1 MDKRLLVKRTLGCVC
16 AATMMGATLVTHHDS
31 LNTVIA
37 EEKTVQVQKELPFID
52 SLHYLSENSKKEFKE
67 ELSKVGEA
75 SQKVKE
81 ILAKAQQADKQA
93 QALAEMKIPEKIP
106 MKPLHGPLYG
116 GYFRTWHDK
125 TSDPSEK
132 DKVNS
137 MGELPKEV
145 DLAFVFHDWTKDY
158 SLFWKE
164 LATKHVPKLNKQGTR
179 VIRTIPWRFLAGG
192 DNSGI
197 AEDASKYPNT
207 PEGNKALAKAIVDEY
222 VYKYNLDGLD
232 VDIERD
238 SIPKVNGEV
247 SDENLKRS
255 IHVFEEIGKLI
266 GPKGADKSRLF
277 IMDSTYMAD
286 KNPLIER
293 GAPYI
298 DLLLVQVYG
307 ARGEQGEFQNDTKL
321 VTETPEER
329 WQGYS
334 KYIRP
339 EQYMVGFSF
348 YEEKAGSGNLWYDIN
363 TRKDEDTAN
372 GINTDITGTRA
383 ERYARWQPKTGG
395 VKGGIFSYAVDRDG
409 VAHQPE
415 KVAQQDKRS
424 QMQVDEITDN
434 IFHSD
439 YSVSKALKQVMLKDK
454 SYDLID
460 EKDFPDKALR
470 EAVIAQV
477 GTRKGDLERFNGTLR
492 LDNPAI
498 QSLEGLNKFKK
509 LSQLDLIGLSRIT
522 KLDRSVL
529 PANMKSGKDT
539 LETVLETYK
548 KNSKEEPA
556 TIPPVSLT
564 ISGLT
569 GLKELDLSGFDRET
583 LAGLDAATLTSLE
596 KVDISG
602 NKLDLAPGTE
612 NRQIFDVMRSTVS
625 NHVRS
630 NEQTVRFDKQ
640 KPTGHYPTTY
650 GTTSLRLPKA
660 EGNIDLQ
667 SRLLFGTVTNQ
678 GTLINS
684 EADYKAYQNQ
694 KIAGRNFVDPDY
706 HYNNFKVSYDNY
718 TLTVTD
724 STLGTT
730 TDKRLATDKEETYN
744 VDFFSPADKTKAV
757 HTAKVIVG
765 DEKTMMVN
773 LAEGATVIGGSA
785 DSVNARKVFD
795 GKIQSNLLTFDNQA
809 SIIFEIKDPSL
820 AKYWRLF
827 NDSSKDKDDYIKEA
841 KLEVFTGQLNAEA
854 DVKTSLEKSGDWV
867 TVSTYSGEEKVYS
880 HSLDN
885 ISAKY
890 WRVTVDTKGG
900 QYSSPSLPELQ
911 ILGYPLPNADA
922 IMKTVTA
929 AKELSQQKDKFPQQ
943 VLGEL
948 ITKEAA
954 VEASLTSKMFDIAV
968 INTNV
973 EALKNVVDECLAYDK
988 NKETAFKATEDYRAA
1003 VNRIKA
1009 ERVTAEEMAQFKDL
1023 TEKAAWLNSKIEA
1036 KLADRGYDTDLMG
1049 LVDKLTPIT
1058 EALKLFA
1065 K

>member
-1 MDKRLLVKRTLGCVC
+1 MDKHLLVKRTLGCVC
-16 AATMMGATLVTHHDS
+16 AATLMGAALATHHDS
-31 LNTVIA
+31 LNTVKA
-37 EEKTVQVQKELPFID
+37 EEKTVQVQKELSSID

-67 ELSKVGEA
+67 ELSKEKVPE
-75 SQKVKE
+75 KVKE

-93 QALAEMKIPEKIP
+93 QELTKMKIPEKIP

-125 TSDPSEK
+125 TSDPTEK

-145 DLAFVFHDWTKDY
+145 DLAFIFHDWTKDY

-232 VDIERD
+232 VDVEHD
-238 SIPKVNGEV
+238 SIPKVNGEA

-255 IHVFEEIGKLI
+255 IDVFEEIGKLI

-339 EQYMVGFSF
+339 EQYMIGFSF
-348 YEEKAGSGNLWYDIN
+348 YEERAGSGNLWYDIN
-363 TRKDEDTAN
+363 SRKDEDTAN

-395 VKGGIFSYAVDRDG
+395 IKGGIFSYAIDRDG
-409 VAHQPE
+409 VAHQPKQIAE
-415 KVAQQDKRS
+415 KDK
-424 QMQVDEITDN
+424 QNVKNNQPQIPEITDN

-439 YSVSKALKQVMLKDK
+439 YSVSKALKTVMLKDK

-470 EAVIAQV
+470 EAVMAQV

-509 LSQLDLIGLSRIT
+509 LAQLDLIGLSRIT

-529 PANMKSGKDT
+529 PANMKPGKDT

-548 KNSKEEPA
+548 KDNKEEPA
-556 TIPPVSLT
+556 TIPPVSLKV
-564 ISGLT
+564 SGLT

-612 NRQIFDVMRSTVS
+612 NRQIFDTMLSTVS
-625 NHVRS
+625 NHVGS
-630 NEQTVRFDKQ
+630 NEQTVKFDKQ
-640 KPTGHYPTTY
+640 KPTGHYPDTY
-650 GTTSLRLPKA
+650 GKTSLRLPVA

-667 SRLLFGTVTNQ
+667 SQLLFGTVTNQ

-684 EADYKAYQNQ
+684 EADYKAYQNH
-694 KIAGRNFVDPDY
+694 KIARRSFVDSNY
-706 HYNNFKVSYDNY
+706 HYNNFKVSYENY
-718 TLTVTD
+718 TVKVTD

-730 TDKRLATDKEETYN
+730 TDKTLATDKEETYK

-773 LAEGATVIGGSA
+773 LAAGATVIKSEN
-785 DSVNARKVFD
+785 DENAKKVFN
-795 GKIQSNLLTFDNQA
+795 GIMEYNPLSFNNKS
-809 SIIFEIKDPSL
+809 SIIFEMKDPSL

-827 NDSSKDKDDYIKEA
+827 NDNSKGKDDYIKEA

-854 DVKTSLEKSGDWV
+854 DVKTSLEKSDDWQ
-867 TVSTYSGEEKVYS
+867 TVSTYSGQEQVFS
-880 HSLDN
+880 HALDN

-890 WRVTVDTKGG
+890 WRITVDNKKN
-900 QYSSPSLPELQ
+900 QYGYVSLPELQ
-911 ILGYPLPNADA
+911 ILGYPLPNADT
-922 IMKTVTA
+922 IMKTVTT
-929 AKELSQQKDKFPQQ
+929 AKGLSQQKDKFSQKM
-943 VLGEL
+943 LDEL
-948 ITKEAA
+948 K
-954 VEASLTSKMFDIAV
+954 
-968 INTNV
+968 
-973 EALKNVVDECLAYDK
+973 
-988 NKETAFKATEDYRAA
+988 
-1003 VNRIKA
+1003 IK
-1009 ERVTAEEMAQFKDL
+1009 EMAL
-1023 TEKAAWLNSKIEA
+1023 ETSLNSKIFDVTA
-1036 KLADRGYDTDLMG
+1036 INANAG
-1049 LVDKLTPIT
+1049 V
-1058 EALKLFA
+1058 LKDCIEKRQLL
-1065 K
+1065 KK

>member
-1 MDKRLLVKRTLGCVC
+1 MDKHLLVKRTLGCVC
-16 AATMMGATLVTHHDS
+16 AATLMGAALATHHDS
-31 LNTVIA
+31 LNTVKA
-37 EEKTVQVQKELPFID
+37 EEKTVQVQKELSSID

-67 ELSKVGEA
+67 ELSKEKVPE
-75 SQKVKE
+75 KVKE

-93 QALAEMKIPEKIP
+93 QELAKMKIPEKIP

-125 TSDPSEK
+125 TSDPTEK

-145 DLAFVFHDWTKDY
+145 DLAFIFHDWTKDY

-197 AEDASKYPNT
+197 AEDTSKYPNT

-232 VDIERD
+232 VDVEHD
-238 SIPKVNGEV
+238 SIPKVDKKEDTAGVE
-247 SDENLKRS
+247 RS
-255 IHVFEEIGKLI
+255 IQVFEEIGKLI

-307 ARGEQGEFQNDTKL
+307 ARGEKGVFQNDTKL
-321 VTETPEER
+321 VTDTPEER

-339 EQYMVGFSF
+339 EQYMIGFSF
-348 YEEKAGSGNLWYDIN
+348 YEERAGSGNLWYDIN
-363 TRKDEDTAN
+363 SRKDDDKAN

-395 VKGGIFSYAVDRDG
+395 VKGGIFSYAIDRDG

-424 QMQVDEITDN
+424 QTQVDEITDN

-439 YSVSKALKQVMLKDK
+439 YSVSKALKTVMLKDK

-470 EAVIAQV
+470 EAVMAQV

-492 LDNPAI
+492 LDNPVI

-509 LSQLDLIGLSRIT
+509 LAQLDLIGLSRIT
-522 KLDRSVL
+522 KLDQSVL
-529 PANMKSGKDT
+529 PANMKPGKDT

-548 KNSKEEPA
+548 QDNKEEPA
-556 TIPPVSLT
+556 TIPPVSLKV
-564 ISGLT
+564 SGLT

-612 NRQIFDVMRSTVS
+612 NRQIFDTMLSTVS
-625 NHVRS
+625 NHVGS
-630 NEQTVRFDKQ
+630 NEQTVKFDKQ
-640 KPTGHYPTTY
+640 KPTGHYPDTY
-650 GTTSLRLPKA
+650 GKTSLRLPVA

-667 SRLLFGTVTNQ
+667 SQLLFGTVTNQ

-684 EADYKAYQNQ
+684 EADYKAYQNH
-694 KIAGRNFVDPDY
+694 KIAGRSFVDSNY
-706 HYNNFKVSYDNY
+706 HYNNFKVSYENY
-718 TLTVTD
+718 TVKVTD

-730 TDKRLATDKEETYN
+730 TDKTLATDKEETYK

-757 HTAKVIVG
+757 HTAKVIIG

-785 DSVNARKVFD
+785 DSQAALKAFD
-795 GKIQSNLLTFDNQA
+795 GVIEYNPISTQNRA
-809 SIIFEIKDPSL
+809 SIIFEMKDPSL

-827 NDSSKDKDDYIKEA
+827 NDSSKGEDDYIKEA

-854 DVKTSLEKSGDWV
+854 DVKTSLEKSDDWQ
-867 TVSTYSGEEKVYS
+867 TVSTYSGQEQVFS
-880 HSLDN
+880 HALDN

-890 WRVTVDTKGG
+890 WRITVDNKKN
-900 QYSSPSLPELQ
+900 QYGYVSLPELQ
-911 ILGYPLPNADA
+911 ILGYSLPNADT
-922 IMKTVTA
+922 IMKTVTT
-929 AKELSQQKDKFPQQ
+929 AKELSQQKDKFSQKM
-943 VLGEL
+943 LDEL
-948 ITKEAA
+948 K
-954 VEASLTSKMFDIAV
+954 
-968 INTNV
+968 
-973 EALKNVVDECLAYDK
+973 
-988 NKETAFKATEDYRAA
+988 
-1003 VNRIKA
+1003 IK
-1009 ERVTAEEMAQFKDL
+1009 EMAL
-1023 TEKAAWLNSKIEA
+1023 ETSLNSKIFDVTA
-1036 KLADRGYDTDLMG
+1036 INANAG
-1049 LVDKLTPIT
+1049 V
-1058 EALKLFA
+1058 LKDCIEKRQLL
-1065 K
+1065 KK

>member
-1 MDKRLLVKRTLGCVC
+1 MDKHLLVKRTLGCVC
-16 AATMMGATLVTHHDS
+16 AATLMGAALATHHDS
-31 LNTVIA
+31 LNTVKA
-37 EEKTVQVQKELPFID
+37 EEKTVQVQKELSSID

-67 ELSKVGEA
+67 ELSKEKVPE
-75 SQKVKE
+75 KVKE

-93 QALAEMKIPEKIP
+93 QELTKMKIPEKIP

-125 TSDPSEK
+125 TSDPTEK

-145 DLAFVFHDWTKDY
+145 DLAFIFHDWTKDY

-197 AEDASKYPNT
+197 AEDTSKYPNT

-232 VDIERD
+232 VDVEHD
-238 SIPKVNGEV
+238 SIPKVNGKA

-255 IHVFEEIGKLI
+255 IDVFEEIGKLI
-266 GPKGADKSRLF
+266 GPKGVDKSRLF

-307 ARGEQGEFQNDTKL
+307 TRGEQGEFQNDTKL

-339 EQYMVGFSF
+339 EQYMIGFSF
-348 YEEKAGSGNLWYDIN
+348 YEERAGSGNLWYDIN
-363 TRKDEDTAN
+363 SRKDDDKAN

-395 VKGGIFSYAVDRDG
+395 VKGGIFSYAIDRDG
-409 VAHQPE
+409 VAHQPKQIAE
-415 KVAQQDKRS
+415 KDK
-424 QMQVDEITDN
+424 QNVKNNQPQIPEITDN

-439 YSVSKALKQVMLKDK
+439 YSVSKALKTVMLKDK

-470 EAVIAQV
+470 EAVMAQV

-509 LSQLDLIGLSRIT
+509 LAQLDLIGLSRIT
-522 KLDRSVL
+522 KLDQSVL
-529 PANMKSGKDT
+529 PANMKPGKDT

-548 KNSKEEPA
+548 KDNKEEPA
-556 TIPPVSLT
+556 TIPPVSLKV
-564 ISGLT
+564 SGLT

-612 NRQIFDVMRSTVS
+612 NRQIFDTMLSTIS
-625 NHVRS
+625 NHVGS
-630 NEQTVRFDKQ
+630 NEQTVKFDKQ
-640 KPTGHYPTTY
+640 KPTGHYPDTY
-650 GTTSLRLPKA
+650 GKTSLRLPVA

-667 SRLLFGTVTNQ
+667 SQLLFGTVTNQ

-684 EADYKAYQNQ
+684 EADYKAYQNH
-694 KIAGRNFVDPDY
+694 KIAGRSFVDSNY
-706 HYNNFKVSYDNY
+706 HYNNFKVSYENY
-718 TLTVTD
+718 TVKVTD

-730 TDKRLATDKEETYN
+730 TDKTLATDKEETYK

-785 DSVNARKVFD
+785 DSQAALKAFD
-795 GKIQSNLLTFDNQA
+795 GVIEYNPISTQNRA
-809 SIIFEIKDPSL
+809 SIIFEMKDPSL

-827 NDSSKDKDDYIKEA
+827 NDSSKGEDDYIKEA

-854 DVKTSLEKSGDWV
+854 DVKTSLEKSDDWQ
-867 TVSTYSGEEKVYS
+867 TVSTYSGQEQVFS
-880 HSLDN
+880 HALDN

-900 QYSSPSLPELQ
+900 NYSWPSLPELQ
-911 ILGYPLPNADA
+911 ILGYPLPNADT
-922 IMKTVTA
+922 IMKTVTT
-929 AKELSQQKDKFPQQ
+929 AKELSQQKDKFSQKI
-943 VLGEL
+943 LDEL
-948 ITKEAA
+948 K
-954 VEASLTSKMFDIAV
+954 
-968 INTNV
+968 
-973 EALKNVVDECLAYDK
+973 
-988 NKETAFKATEDYRAA
+988 
-1003 VNRIKA
+1003 IK
-1009 ERVTAEEMAQFKDL
+1009 EMAL
-1023 TEKAAWLNSKIEA
+1023 ETSLNSKIFDVTA
-1036 KLADRGYDTDLMG
+1036 IDANAG
-1049 LVDKLTPIT
+1049 V
-1058 EALKLFA
+1058 LKDCIEKRQLL
-1065 K
+1065 KK

>member
-1 MDKRLLVKRTLGCVC
+1 MDKHLLVKRTLGCVC
-16 AATMMGATLVTHHDS
+16 AATLMGAALATHHDS
-31 LNTVIA
+31 LNTVKA
-37 EEKTVQVQKELPFID
+37 EEKTVQVQKELSSID

-67 ELSKVGEA
+67 ELSKEKVPE
-75 SQKVKE
+75 KVKE

-93 QALAEMKIPEKIP
+93 QELTKMKIPEKIP

-125 TSDPSEK
+125 TSDPTEK

-145 DLAFVFHDWTKDY
+145 DLAFIFHDWTKDY

-197 AEDASKYPNT
+197 AEDTSKYPNT

-232 VDIERD
+232 VDVEHD
-238 SIPKVNGEV
+238 SIPKVNGKA

-255 IHVFEEIGKLI
+255 IDVFEEIGKLI

-298 DLLLVQVYG
+298 NLLLVQVYG
-307 ARGEQGEFQNDTKL
+307 SQGEKGGWEPVSNRPEKTM
-321 VTETPEER
+321 EER

-339 EQYMVGFSF
+339 EQYMIGFSF
-348 YEEKAGSGNLWYDIN
+348 YEERAGSGNLWYDIN
-363 TRKDEDTAN
+363 VEDESN
-372 GINTDITGTRA
+372 PNIGKEIKGTRA
-383 ERYARWQPKTGG
+383 ERYAKWQPKTGG

-409 VAHQPE
+409 VAHP
-415 KVAQQDKRS
+415 KKNGYKNPKL
-424 QMQVDEITDN
+424 DN
-434 IFHSD
+434 IVTSD
-439 YSVSKALKQVMLKDK
+439 YSVSKALKTVMLKDK

-470 EAVIAQV
+470 EAVMAQV

-509 LSQLDLIGLSRIT
+509 LAQLDLIGLSRIT
-522 KLDRSVL
+522 KLDQSVL
-529 PANMKSGKDT
+529 PANMKPGKNT

-548 KNSKEEPA
+548 KDNKEEPA
-556 TIPPVSLT
+556 TIPPVSLKV
-564 ISGLT
+564 SGLT

-612 NRQIFDVMRSTVS
+612 NRQIFDTMLSTVS
-625 NHVRS
+625 NHVGS
-630 NEQTVRFDKQ
+630 NEQTVKFDKQ
-640 KPTGHYPTTY
+640 KPTGHYPDTY
-650 GTTSLRLPKA
+650 GKTSLRLPVA

-667 SRLLFGTVTNQ
+667 SQLLFGTVTNQ

-684 EADYKAYQNQ
+684 EADYKAYQNH
-694 KIAGRNFVDPDY
+694 KIAGRSFVDSNY
-706 HYNNFKVSYDNY
+706 HYNNFKVSYENY
-718 TLTVTD
+718 TVKVTD

-730 TDKRLATDKEETYN
+730 TDKTLATDKEETYK

-757 HTAKVIVG
+757 HTAKVIIG

-785 DSVNARKVFD
+785 DSQAALKAFD
-795 GKIQSNLLTFDNQA
+795 GVIEYNPISTQNRA
-809 SIIFEIKDPSL
+809 SIIFEMKDPSL

-827 NDSSKDKDDYIKEA
+827 NDSSKGEDDYIKEA

-854 DVKTSLEKSGDWV
+854 DVKTSLEKSDDWQ
-867 TVSTYSGEEKVYS
+867 TVSTYSGQEQVFS
-880 HSLDN
+880 HALDN

-890 WRVTVDTKGG
+890 WRITVDNKKN
-900 QYSSPSLPELQ
+900 QYGYVSLPELQ
-911 ILGYPLPNADA
+911 ILGYPLPNADT
-922 IMKTVTA
+922 IMKTVTI
-929 AKELSQQKDKFPQQ
+929 AKGLSQQKDKFSQ
-943 VLGEL
+943 
-948 ITKEAA
+948 
-954 VEASLTSKMFDIAV
+954 KMFD
-968 INTNV
+968 
-973 EALKNVVDECLAYDK
+973 ELK
-988 NKETAFKATEDYRAA
+988 
-1003 VNRIKA
+1003 IK
-1009 ERVTAEEMAQFKDL
+1009 EMAL
-1023 TEKAAWLNSKIEA
+1023 ETSLNSKIFDVTA
-1036 KLADRGYDTDLMG
+1036 INANAG
-1049 LVDKLTPIT
+1049 V
-1058 EALKLFA
+1058 LKDCIEKRQLL
-1065 K
+1065 KK

>member
-1 MDKRLLVKRTLGCVC
+1 MDKHLLVRRTLGCVC
-16 AATMMGATLVTHHDS
+16 AATLMGAALATHHDS
-31 LNTVIA
+31 LNTVKA
-37 EEKTVQVQKELPFID
+37 EEKTVQVQKELPSID

-67 ELSKVGEA
+67 ELSKAGQE

-93 QALAEMKIPEKIP
+93 QELAKMKIPEKIP

-125 TSDPSEK
+125 TSDPTEK

-145 DLAFVFHDWTKDY
+145 DLAFIFHDWTKDY

-197 AEDASKYPNT
+197 AEDTSKYPNT

-232 VDIERD
+232 VDVEHD
-238 SIPKVNGEV
+238 SIPKVDKKEDTAGVE
-247 SDENLKRS
+247 RS
-255 IHVFEEIGKLI
+255 IQVFEEIGKLI
-266 GPKGADKSRLF
+266 GPKGVDKSRLF

-298 DLLLVQVYG
+298 NLLLVQVYG
-307 ARGEQGEFQNDTKL
+307 SQGEKGGWEPVSNRPEKTM
-321 VTETPEER
+321 EER

-339 EQYMVGFSF
+339 EQYMIGFSF
-348 YEEKAGSGNLWYDIN
+348 YEERAGSGNLWYDIN
-363 TRKDEDTAN
+363 VEDESN
-372 GINTDITGTRA
+372 PNIGKEIKGTRA
-383 ERYARWQPKTGG
+383 ERYAKWQPKTGG

-409 VAHQPE
+409 VAHP
-415 KVAQQDKRS
+415 KKNGYKNPKL
-424 QMQVDEITDN
+424 DN
-434 IFHSD
+434 IVTSD
-439 YSVSKALKQVMLKDK
+439 YSVSKALKTVMLKDK

-470 EAVIAQV
+470 EAVMAQV

-509 LSQLDLIGLSRIT
+509 LAQLDLIGLSCIT
-522 KLDRSVL
+522 KLDQSVL
-529 PANMKSGKDT
+529 PANMKPGKDT

-548 KNSKEEPA
+548 KDNKEEPA
-556 TIPPVSLT
+556 TIPPVSLKV
-564 ISGLT
+564 SGLT

-612 NRQIFDVMRSTVS
+612 NRQIFDTMLSTVS
-625 NHVRS
+625 NHVGS
-630 NEQTVRFDKQ
+630 NKQTVKFDKQ
-640 KPTGHYPTTY
+640 KPTGHYPDTY
-650 GTTSLRLPKA
+650 GKTSLRLPVANEKV
-660 EGNIDLQ
+660 DLQ
-667 SRLLFGTVTNQ
+667 SQLLFGTVTNQ

-684 EADYKAYQNQ
+684 EADYKAYQNH
-694 KIAGRNFVDPDY
+694 KIAGRSFVDSNY
-706 HYNNFKVSYDNY
+706 HYNNFKVSYESY
-718 TLTVTD
+718 TVKVTD

-730 TDKRLATDKEETYN
+730 TDKTLATDKEETYK

-773 LAEGATVIGGSA
+773 LAEGATVIKSEN
-785 DSVNARKVFD
+785 DENAKKVFN
-795 GKIQSNLLTFDNQA
+795 GIMEYNPISTQNRA

-827 NDSSKDKDDYIKEA
+827 NDSSKDKKDYIKEA

-854 DVKTSLEKSGDWV
+854 DVKTSLEKSDDWQ
-867 TVSTYSGEEKVYS
+867 TVSTYSGQEQVFS
-880 HSLDN
+880 HALDN

-890 WRVTVDTKGG
+890 WRITVDTKGG
-900 QYSSPSLPELQ
+900 NYSWPSLPELQ
-911 ILGYPLPNADA
+911 ILGYPLPNADT
-922 IMKTVTA
+922 IMKTVTT
-929 AKELSQQKDKFPQQ
+929 AKGLSQQKDKFSQKM
-943 VLGEL
+943 LDEL
-948 ITKEAA
+948 K
-954 VEASLTSKMFDIAV
+954 
-968 INTNV
+968 
-973 EALKNVVDECLAYDK
+973 
-988 NKETAFKATEDYRAA
+988 
-1003 VNRIKA
+1003 IK
-1009 ERVTAEEMAQFKDL
+1009 EMAL
-1023 TEKAAWLNSKIEA
+1023 ETSLNSKIFDVTA
-1036 KLADRGYDTDLMG
+1036 INANAG
-1049 LVDKLTPIT
+1049 V
-1058 EALKLFA
+1058 LKDCIEKRQLL
-1065 K
+1065 KK

>member
-1 MDKRLLVKRTLGCVC
+1 MDVE
-16 AATMMGATLVTHHDS
+16 H
-31 LNTVIA
+31 
-37 EEKTVQVQKELPFID
+37 
-52 SLHYLSENSKKEFKE
+52 
-67 ELSKVGEA
+67 
-75 SQKVKE
+75 
-81 ILAKAQQADKQA
+81 
-93 QALAEMKIPEKIP
+93 
-106 MKPLHGPLYG
+106 
-116 GYFRTWHDK
+116 
-125 TSDPSEK
+125 
-132 DKVNS
+132 
-137 MGELPKEV
+137 
-145 DLAFVFHDWTKDY
+145 
-158 SLFWKE
+158 
-164 LATKHVPKLNKQGTR
+164 
-179 VIRTIPWRFLAGG
+179 
-192 DNSGI
+192 
-197 AEDASKYPNT
+197 
-207 PEGNKALAKAIVDEY
+207 
-222 VYKYNLDGLD
+222 
-232 VDIERD
+232 D
-238 SIPKVNGEV
+238 SIPKVNGKA

-255 IHVFEEIGKLI
+255 IDVFEEIGKLI
-266 GPKGADKSRLF
+266 GPKGVDKSRLF

-339 EQYMVGFSF
+339 EQYMIGFSF
-348 YEEKAGSGNLWYDIN
+348 YEERAGSGNLWYDIN
-363 TRKDEDTAN
+363 SRKDDDKAN

-395 VKGGIFSYAVDRDG
+395 VKGGIFSYAIDRDG
-409 VAHQPE
+409 VAHQPKQIAE
-415 KVAQQDKRS
+415 KDK
-424 QMQVDEITDN
+424 QNVKNNQPQIPEITDN

-439 YSVSKALKQVMLKDK
+439 YSVSKALKTVMLKDK

-470 EAVIAQV
+470 EAVMAQV

-509 LSQLDLIGLSRIT
+509 LAQLDLIGLSRIT
-522 KLDRSVL
+522 KLDQSVL
-529 PANMKSGKDT
+529 PANMKPGKDT

-548 KNSKEEPA
+548 KDNKEEPA
-556 TIPPVSLT
+556 TIPPVSLKV
-564 ISGLT
+564 SGLT

-612 NRQIFDVMRSTVS
+612 NRQIFDTMLSTIS
-625 NHVRS
+625 NHVGS
-630 NEQTVRFDKQ
+630 NEQTVKFDKQ
-640 KPTGHYPTTY
+640 KPTGHYPDTY
-650 GTTSLRLPKA
+650 GKTSLRLPVA

-667 SRLLFGTVTNQ
+667 SQLLFGTVTNQ

-684 EADYKAYQNQ
+684 EADYKAYQNH
-694 KIAGRNFVDPDY
+694 KIAGRSFVDSNY
-706 HYNNFKVSYDNY
+706 HYNNFKVSYENY
-718 TLTVTD
+718 TVKVTD

-730 TDKRLATDKEETYN
+730 TDKTLATDKEETYK

-785 DSVNARKVFD
+785 DSQAALKAFD
-795 GKIQSNLLTFDNQA
+795 GVIEYNPISTQNRA
-809 SIIFEIKDPSL
+809 SIIFEMKDPSL

-827 NDSSKDKDDYIKEA
+827 NDSSKGEDDYIKEA

-854 DVKTSLEKSGDWV
+854 DVKTSLEKSDDWQ
-867 TVSTYSGEEKVYS
+867 TVSTYSGQEQVFS
-880 HSLDN
+880 HALDN

-900 QYSSPSLPELQ
+900 NYSWPSLPELQ
-911 ILGYPLPNADA
+911 ILGYPLPNADT
-922 IMKTVTA
+922 IMKTVTT
-929 AKELSQQKDKFPQQ
+929 AKELSQQKDKFSQKI
-943 VLGEL
+943 LDEL
-948 ITKEAA
+948 K
-954 VEASLTSKMFDIAV
+954 
-968 INTNV
+968 
-973 EALKNVVDECLAYDK
+973 
-988 NKETAFKATEDYRAA
+988 
-1003 VNRIKA
+1003 IK
-1009 ERVTAEEMAQFKDL
+1009 EMAL
-1023 TEKAAWLNSKIEA
+1023 ETSLNSKIFDVTA
-1036 KLADRGYDTDLMG
+1036 IDANAG
-1049 LVDKLTPIT
+1049 V
-1058 EALKLFA
+1058 LKDCIEKRQLL
-1065 K
+1065 KK

>member
-1 MDKRLLVKRTLGCVC
+1 MDKHLLVKRTLGCVC
-16 AATMMGATLVTHHDS
+16 AATLMGAALATHHDS
-31 LNTVIA
+31 LNTVKA
-37 EEKTVQVQKELPFID
+37 EEKTVQVQKELSSID

-67 ELSKVGEA
+67 ELSKAGQE

-93 QALAEMKIPEKIP
+93 QELAKMKIPEKIP

-125 TSDPSEK
+125 TSDPTEK

-145 DLAFVFHDWTKDY
+145 DLAFIFHDWTKDY

-232 VDIERD
+232 VDVEHD
-238 SIPKVNGEV
+238 SIPKVNGEA

-255 IHVFEEIGKLI
+255 IDVFEEIGKLI
-266 GPKGADKSRLF
+266 GPKGTDKSRLF

-286 KNPLIER
+286 KNPLIEQ

-298 DLLLVQVYG
+298 NLLLVQVYG
-307 ARGEQGEFQNDTKL
+307 SQGEKGGWEPVSNRPEKTM
-321 VTETPEER
+321 EER

-339 EQYMVGFSF
+339 EQYMIGFSF
-348 YEEKAGSGNLWYDIN
+348 YEERAGSGNLWYDIN
-363 TRKDEDTAN
+363 VEDESN
-372 GINTDITGTRA
+372 PNIGKEIKGTRA
-383 ERYARWQPKTGG
+383 ERYAKWQPKTGG

-409 VAHQPE
+409 VAHP
-415 KVAQQDKRS
+415 KKNGYKNPKL
-424 QMQVDEITDN
+424 DN
-434 IFHSD
+434 IVTSD
-439 YSVSKALKQVMLKDK
+439 YSVSKALKTVMLKDK

-470 EAVIAQV
+470 EAVMAQV

-509 LSQLDLIGLSRIT
+509 LAQLDLIGLSRIT
-522 KLDRSVL
+522 KLDQSVL
-529 PANMKSGKDT
+529 PANMKPGKDT

-548 KNSKEEPA
+548 KDNKEEPA
-556 TIPPVSLT
+556 TIPPVSLKV
-564 ISGLT
+564 SGLT

-602 NKLDLAPGTE
+602 NKLDLAPGTQ
-612 NRQIFDVMRSTVS
+612 NRQIFDTMLSTVS
-625 NHVRS
+625 NHVGS
-630 NEQTVRFDKQ
+630 NEQTVKFDKQ
-640 KPTGHYPTTY
+640 KPTGHYPDTY
-650 GTTSLRLPKA
+650 GKTSLRLPVANEKV
-660 EGNIDLQ
+660 DLQ
-667 SRLLFGTVTNQ
+667 SQLLFGTVTNQ

-684 EADYKAYQNQ
+684 EADYKAYQNH
-694 KIAGRNFVDPDY
+694 KIAGRSFVDSNY
-706 HYNNFKVSYDNY
+706 HYNNFKVSYENY
-718 TLTVTD
+718 TVKVTD

-730 TDKRLATDKEETYN
+730 TDKTLATDKEETYK

-773 LAEGATVIGGSA
+773 LAAGATVIKSEN
-785 DSVNARKVFD
+785 DENAKKVFN
-795 GKIQSNLLTFDNQA
+795 GIMEYNPLSFNNKS
-809 SIIFEIKDPSL
+809 SIIFEMKDPSL

-827 NDSSKDKDDYIKEA
+827 NDSSKGKDDYIKEA

-854 DVKTSLEKSGDWV
+854 DVKTSLEKSDDWQ
-867 TVSTYSGEEKVYS
+867 TVSTYSGQEQVFS
-880 HSLDN
+880 HVLDN

-890 WRVTVDTKGG
+890 WRITVDNKKN
-900 QYSSPSLPELQ
+900 QYGCVSLPELQ
-911 ILGYPLPNADA
+911 ILGYPLPNADT

-929 AKELSQQKDKFPQQ
+929 AKELSQQKDKFSQKM
-943 VLGEL
+943 LDEL
-948 ITKEAA
+948 K
-954 VEASLTSKMFDIAV
+954 
-968 INTNV
+968 
-973 EALKNVVDECLAYDK
+973 
-988 NKETAFKATEDYRAA
+988 
-1003 VNRIKA
+1003 IK
-1009 ERVTAEEMAQFKDL
+1009 EMAL
-1023 TEKAAWLNSKIEA
+1023 ETSLNSKIFDVTA
-1036 KLADRGYDTDLMG
+1036 INANAG
-1049 LVDKLTPIT
+1049 V
-1058 EALKLFA
+1058 LKDCIEKRQLL
-1065 K
+1065 KK

>member
-1 MDKRLLVKRTLGCVC
+1 MVYQLGSHDLVPKIRSVQMDKHLLVKRTLGCVC
-16 AATMMGATLVTHHDS
+16 AATLMGAALATHHDS
-31 LNTVIA
+31 LNTVKA
-37 EEKTVQVQKELPFID
+37 EEKTVQVQKELPSID

-67 ELSKVGEA
+67 ELSKAGQE

-93 QALAEMKIPEKIP
+93 QELAKMKIPEKIP

-125 TSDPSEK
+125 TSDPTEK

-145 DLAFVFHDWTKDY
+145 DLAFIFHDWTKDY

-197 AEDASKYPNT
+197 AEDTSKYPNT

-232 VDIERD
+232 VDVEHD
-238 SIPKVNGEV
+238 SIPKVNGKA

-255 IHVFEEIGKLI
+255 IQVFEEIGKLI
-266 GPKGADKSRLF
+266 GPKGVDKSRLF

-298 DLLLVQVYG
+298 NLLLVQIYG
-307 ARGEQGEFQNDTKL
+307 SQGEKGVFQNDTKL
-321 VTETPEER
+321 VTDTPEER

-339 EQYMVGFSF
+339 EQYMIGFSF
-348 YEEKAGSGNLWYDIN
+348 YEERAGSGNLWYDIN
-363 TRKDEDTAN
+363 VEDESN
-372 GINTDITGTRA
+372 PNVGKEIKGTRA
-383 ERYARWQPKTGG
+383 ERYAKWQPKTGG

-409 VAHQPE
+409 VAHP
-415 KVAQQDKRS
+415 KKNGYKNPKL
-424 QMQVDEITDN
+424 DN
-434 IFHSD
+434 IVTSD
-439 YSVSKALKQVMLKDK
+439 YSVSKALKTVMLKDK

-470 EAVIAQV
+470 EAVMAQV

-509 LSQLDLIGLSRIT
+509 LAQLDLIGLSRIT
-522 KLDRSVL
+522 KLDQSVL
-529 PANMKSGKDT
+529 PANMKPGKDT

-548 KNSKEEPA
+548 KDSKEEPA
-556 TIPPVSLT
+556 TITPVSLKV
-564 ISGLT
+564 SGLT

-612 NRQIFDVMRSTVS
+612 NRQIFDTMLSTVS
-625 NHVRS
+625 NHVGS
-630 NEQTVRFDKQ
+630 NEQTVKFDKQ
-640 KPTGHYPTTY
+640 KPTGHYPDTY
-650 GTTSLRLPKA
+650 GKTSLRLPVA

-667 SRLLFGTVTNQ
+667 SQLLFGTVTNQ

-684 EADYKAYQNQ
+684 EADYKAYQNH
-694 KIAGRNFVDPDY
+694 KIAGRSFVDSNY
-706 HYNNFKVSYDNY
+706 HYNNFKVSYENY
-718 TLTVTD
+718 TVKVTD

-730 TDKRLATDKEETYN
+730 TDKTLATDKEETYK

-785 DSVNARKVFD
+785 DPVNARKVFD
-795 GKIQSNLLTFDNQA
+795 SEIQSNLLTFDNQA
-809 SIIFEIKDPSL
+809 SIIFEMKNPSL

-827 NDSSKDKDDYIKEA
+827 NDSSKDKKDYIKEA

-854 DVKTSLEKSGDWV
+854 DVKTSLEKSDDWQ
-867 TVSTYSGEEKVYS
+867 TVSTYSGQEQVFS
-880 HSLDN
+880 HALDN

-890 WRVTVDTKGG
+890 WRITVDNKKN
-900 QYSSPSLPELQ
+900 QYGYVSLPELQ
-911 ILGYPLPNADA
+911 ILGYPLPNADT
-922 IMKTVTA
+922 IMKTVTT
-929 AKELSQQKDKFPQQ
+929 AKGLSQQKDKFSQKM
-943 VLGEL
+943 LDEL
-948 ITKEAA
+948 K
-954 VEASLTSKMFDIAV
+954 
-968 INTNV
+968 
-973 EALKNVVDECLAYDK
+973 
-988 NKETAFKATEDYRAA
+988 
-1003 VNRIKA
+1003 IK
-1009 ERVTAEEMAQFKDL
+1009 EMAL
-1023 TEKAAWLNSKIEA
+1023 ETSLNSKIFDVTA
-1036 KLADRGYDTDLMG
+1036 INANAG
-1049 LVDKLTPIT
+1049 V
-1058 EALKLFA
+1058 LKDCIEKRQLL
-1065 K
+1065 KK

>member
-1 MDKRLLVKRTLGCVC
+1 MDKHLLVKRTLGCVC
-16 AATMMGATLVTHHDS
+16 AATLMGAALATHHDS
-31 LNTVIA
+31 LNTVKA
-37 EEKTVQVQKELPFID
+37 EEKTVQVQKELSSID

-67 ELSKVGEA
+67 ELSKEKVPE
-75 SQKVKE
+75 KVKE

-93 QALAEMKIPEKIP
+93 QELAKMKIPEKIP

-125 TSDPSEK
+125 TSDPTEK

-145 DLAFVFHDWTKDY
+145 DLAFIFHDWTKDY

-164 LATKHVPKLNKQGTR
+164 LATKHVPKLNKQGTH

-197 AEDASKYPNT
+197 AEDTSKYPNT

-232 VDIERD
+232 VDVEHD
-238 SIPKVNGEV
+238 SIPKVDKKEDTAGVE
-247 SDENLKRS
+247 RS
-255 IHVFEEIGKLI
+255 IQVFEEIGKLI

-298 DLLLVQVYG
+298 NLLLVQVYG
-307 ARGEQGEFQNDTKL
+307 SQGEKGGWEPVSNRPEKTM
-321 VTETPEER
+321 EER

-339 EQYMVGFSF
+339 EQYMIGFSF
-348 YEEKAGSGNLWYDIN
+348 YEERAGSGNLWYDIN
-363 TRKDEDTAN
+363 SRKDEDKAN

-395 VKGGIFSYAVDRDG
+395 VKGGIFSYAIDRDG

-424 QMQVDEITDN
+424 QTQVDEITDN

-439 YSVSKALKQVMLKDK
+439 YSVSKALKTVMLKDK

-470 EAVIAQV
+470 EAVMAQV

-509 LSQLDLIGLSRIT
+509 LAQLELIGLSRIT
-522 KLDRSVL
+522 KLDQSVL
-529 PANMKSGKDT
+529 PANMKPGKDT

-548 KNSKEEPA
+548 KDNKEEPA
-556 TIPPVSLT
+556 TIPPVSLKV
-564 ISGLT
+564 SGLT

-612 NRQIFDVMRSTVS
+612 NRQIFDTMLSTVS
-625 NHVRS
+625 NHVGS
-630 NEQTVRFDKQ
+630 NKQTVKFDKQ
-640 KPTGHYPTTY
+640 KPTGHYPDTY
-650 GTTSLRLPKA
+650 GKTSLRLPVANEKV
-660 EGNIDLQ
+660 DLQ
-667 SRLLFGTVTNQ
+667 SQLLFGTVTNQ

-694 KIAGRNFVDPDY
+694 QIAGRSFVDSNY
-706 HYNNFKVSYDNY
+706 HYNNFKVSYENY
-718 TLTVTD
+718 TVKVTD

-730 TDKRLATDKEETYN
+730 TDKTLATDKEETYK

-757 HTAKVIVG
+757 HTAKVIIG

-785 DSVNARKVFD
+785 DSQAALKAFD
-795 GKIQSNLLTFDNQA
+795 GVIEYNPISTQNRA
-809 SIIFEIKDPSL
+809 SIIFEMKDPSL

-827 NDSSKDKDDYIKEA
+827 NDSSKGEDDYIKEA

-854 DVKTSLEKSGDWV
+854 DVKTSLEKSDDWQ
-867 TVSTYSGEEKVYS
+867 TVSTYSGQEQVFS
-880 HSLDN
+880 HALDN

-890 WRVTVDTKGG
+890 WRITVDNKKN
-900 QYSSPSLPELQ
+900 QYGYVSLPELQ
-911 ILGYPLPNADA
+911 ILGYPLPNADT
-922 IMKTVTA
+922 IMKTVTI
-929 AKELSQQKDKFPQQ
+929 AKGLSQQKDKFSQKM
-943 VLGEL
+943 LDEL
-948 ITKEAA
+948 K
-954 VEASLTSKMFDIAV
+954 
-968 INTNV
+968 
-973 EALKNVVDECLAYDK
+973 
-988 NKETAFKATEDYRAA
+988 
-1003 VNRIKA
+1003 IK
-1009 ERVTAEEMAQFKDL
+1009 EMAL
-1023 TEKAAWLNSKIEA
+1023 ETSLNSKIFDVTA
-1036 KLADRGYDTDLMG
+1036 INANAG
-1049 LVDKLTPIT
+1049 V
-1058 EALKLFA
+1058 LKDCIEKRQLLR

>member
-1 MDKRLLVKRTLGCVC
+1 MDKHLLVKRTLGCVC
-16 AATMMGATLVTHHDS
+16 AATLMGAALATHHDS
-31 LNTVIA
+31 LNTVKA
-37 EEKTVQVQKELPFID
+37 EEKTVQVQKELPSID

-67 ELSKVGEA
+67 ELSKEKVPE
-75 SQKVKE
+75 KVKE
-81 ILAKAQQADKQA
+81 ILEKAQQADKQA
-93 QALAEMKIPEKIP
+93 QELAKMKIPEKIP

-125 TSDPSEK
+125 TSDPTEK

-145 DLAFVFHDWTKDY
+145 DLAFIFHDWTKDY

-197 AEDASKYPNT
+197 AEDTSKYPNT

-232 VDIERD
+232 VDVEHD
-238 SIPKVNGEV
+238 SIPKVDKKEDTAGVE
-247 SDENLKRS
+247 RS
-255 IHVFEEIGKLI
+255 IQVFEEIGKLI

-298 DLLLVQVYG
+298 NLLLVQVYG
-307 ARGEQGEFQNDTKL
+307 SQGEKGVFQNDTKL
-321 VTETPEER
+321 VTDTPEER

-339 EQYMVGFSF
+339 EQYMIGFSF
-348 YEEKAGSGNLWYDIN
+348 YEERAGSGNLWYDIN
-363 TRKDEDTAN
+363 SRKDEDKAN

-395 VKGGIFSYAVDRDG
+395 VKGGIFSYAIDRDG

-415 KVAQQDKRS
+415 KVAQQDKRR
-424 QMQVDEITDN
+424 QTQVDEITDN

-439 YSVSKALKQVMLKDK
+439 YSVSKALKTVMLKDK

-470 EAVIAQV
+470 EAVMAQV

-509 LSQLDLIGLSRIT
+509 LAQLDLIGLSRIT
-522 KLDRSVL
+522 KLDQSVL
-529 PANMKSGKDT
+529 PANMKPGKDT
-539 LETVLETYK
+539 LETVLEIYK
-548 KNSKEEPA
+548 KDNKEEPA
-556 TIPPVSLT
+556 TIPPVSLKV
-564 ISGLT
+564 SGLT

-612 NRQIFDVMRSTVS
+612 NRQIFDTMLSTVS
-625 NHVRS
+625 NHVGS
-630 NEQTVRFDKQ
+630 NEQTVKFDKQ
-640 KPTGHYPTTY
+640 KPTGHYPDTY
-650 GTTSLRLPKA
+650 GKTSLRLPVA

-667 SRLLFGTVTNQ
+667 SQLLFGTVTNQ

-684 EADYKAYQNQ
+684 EADYKAYQNH
-694 KIAGRNFVDPDY
+694 KIAGRSFVDSNY
-706 HYNNFKVSYDNY
+706 HYNNFKVSYENY
-718 TLTVTD
+718 TVKVTD

-730 TDKRLATDKEETYN
+730 TDKTLATDKEETYK

-773 LAEGATVIGGSA
+773 LAAGATVIKSEN
-785 DSVNARKVFD
+785 DENAKKVFN
-795 GKIQSNLLTFDNQA
+795 GIMEYNPISTQNRA
-809 SIIFEIKDPSL
+809 SIIFEMKDPSL

-827 NDSSKDKDDYIKEA
+827 NDSSKDKKDYIKEA

-854 DVKTSLEKSGDWV
+854 DVKTSLEKSDDWQ
-867 TVSTYSGEEKVYS
+867 TVSTYSGQEQVFS
-880 HSLDN
+880 HALDN

-890 WRVTVDTKGG
+890 WRITVDTKGG
-900 QYSSPSLPELQ
+900 NYSWPSLPELQ
-911 ILGYPLPNADA
+911 ILGYPLPNADT
-922 IMKTVTA
+922 IMKTVTT
-929 AKELSQQKDKFPQQ
+929 AKGLSQQKDKFSQKM
-943 VLGEL
+943 LDEL
-948 ITKEAA
+948 K
-954 VEASLTSKMFDIAV
+954 
-968 INTNV
+968 
-973 EALKNVVDECLAYDK
+973 
-988 NKETAFKATEDYRAA
+988 
-1003 VNRIKA
+1003 IK
-1009 ERVTAEEMAQFKDL
+1009 EMAL
-1023 TEKAAWLNSKIEA
+1023 ETSLNSKIFDVTA
-1036 KLADRGYDTDLMG
+1036 INANAG
-1049 LVDKLTPIT
+1049 V
-1058 EALKLFA
+1058 LKDCIEKRQLL
-1065 K
+1065 KK

>member
-1 MDKRLLVKRTLGCVC
+1 MDKHLLVKRTLGCVC
-16 AATMMGATLVTHHDS
+16 AATLMGAALATHHDS
-31 LNTVIA
+31 LNTVKA
-37 EEKTVQVQKELPFID
+37 EEKAVQVQKELSSID

-67 ELSKVGEA
+67 ELSKEKVPE
-75 SQKVKE
+75 KVKE

-93 QALAEMKIPEKIP
+93 QELTKMKIPEKIP

-125 TSDPSEK
+125 TSDPTEK

-145 DLAFVFHDWTKDY
+145 DLAFIFHDWTKDY

-197 AEDASKYPNT
+197 AEDTSKYPNT

-232 VDIERD
+232 VDVEHD
-238 SIPKVNGEV
+238 SIPKVNGKA

-255 IHVFEEIGKLI
+255 IDVFEEIGKLI
-266 GPKGADKSRLF
+266 GPKGVDKSRLF

-339 EQYMVGFSF
+339 EQYMIGFSF
-348 YEEKAGSGNLWYDIN
+348 YEERAGSGNLWYDIN
-363 TRKDEDTAN
+363 SRKDDDKAN

-395 VKGGIFSYAVDRDG
+395 VKGGIFSYAIDRDG
-409 VAHQPE
+409 VAHQPKQIAE
-415 KVAQQDKRS
+415 KDK
-424 QMQVDEITDN
+424 QNVKNNQPQIPEITDN

-439 YSVSKALKQVMLKDK
+439 YSVSKALKTVMLKDK

-470 EAVIAQV
+470 EAVMAQV

-509 LSQLDLIGLSRIT
+509 LAQLDLIGLSRIT
-522 KLDRSVL
+522 KLDQSVL
-529 PANMKSGKDT
+529 PANMKPGKDT

-548 KNSKEEPA
+548 KDNKEEPA
-556 TIPPVSLT
+556 TIPPVSLKV
-564 ISGLT
+564 SGLT

-612 NRQIFDVMRSTVS
+612 NRQIFDTMLSTIS
-625 NHVRS
+625 NHVGS
-630 NEQTVRFDKQ
+630 NEQTVKFDKQ
-640 KPTGHYPTTY
+640 KPTGHYPDTY
-650 GTTSLRLPKA
+650 GKTSLRLPVA

-667 SRLLFGTVTNQ
+667 SQLLFGTVTNQ

-684 EADYKAYQNQ
+684 EADYKAYQNH
-694 KIAGRNFVDPDY
+694 KIAGRSFVDSNY
-706 HYNNFKVSYDNY
+706 HYNNFKVSYENY
-718 TLTVTD
+718 TVKVTD

-730 TDKRLATDKEETYN
+730 TDKTLATDKEETYK

-785 DSVNARKVFD
+785 DSQAALKAFD
-795 GKIQSNLLTFDNQA
+795 GVIEYNPISTQNRA
-809 SIIFEIKDPSL
+809 SIIFEMKDPSL

-827 NDSSKDKDDYIKEA
+827 NDSSKGEDDYIKEA

-854 DVKTSLEKSGDWV
+854 DVKTSLEKSDDWQ
-867 TVSTYSGEEKVYS
+867 TVSTYSGQEQVFS
-880 HSLDN
+880 HALDN

-900 QYSSPSLPELQ
+900 NYSWPSLPELQ
-911 ILGYPLPNADA
+911 ILGYPLPNADT
-922 IMKTVTA
+922 IMKTVTT
-929 AKELSQQKDKFPQQ
+929 AKELSQQKDKFSQKI
-943 VLGEL
+943 LDEL
-948 ITKEAA
+948 K
-954 VEASLTSKMFDIAV
+954 
-968 INTNV
+968 
-973 EALKNVVDECLAYDK
+973 
-988 NKETAFKATEDYRAA
+988 
-1003 VNRIKA
+1003 IK
-1009 ERVTAEEMAQFKDL
+1009 EMAL
-1023 TEKAAWLNSKIEA
+1023 ETSLNSKIFDVTA
-1036 KLADRGYDTDLMG
+1036 IDANAG
-1049 LVDKLTPIT
+1049 V
-1058 EALKLFA
+1058 LKDCIEKRQLL
-1065 K
+1065 KK

>member
-1 MDKRLLVKRTLGCVC
+1 MVYQLGSHDLVPKIRSVQMDKHLLVKRTLGCVC
-16 AATMMGATLVTHHDS
+16 AATLMGAALATHHDS
-31 LNTVIA
+31 LNTVKA
-37 EEKTVQVQKELPFID
+37 EEKTVQVQKELPSID

-67 ELSKVGEA
+67 ELSKEKVPE
-75 SQKVKE
+75 KVKE
-81 ILAKAQQADKQA
+81 ILEKAQQADKQA
-93 QALAEMKIPEKIP
+93 QELAKMKIPEKIP

-125 TSDPSEK
+125 TSDPTEK

-145 DLAFVFHDWTKDY
+145 DLAFIFHDWTKDY

-197 AEDASKYPNT
+197 AEDTSKYPNT

-232 VDIERD
+232 VDVEHD
-238 SIPKVNGEV
+238 SIPKVNGKA

-255 IHVFEEIGKLI
+255 IQVFEEIGKLI
-266 GPKGADKSRLF
+266 GPKGVDKSRLF

-307 ARGEQGEFQNDTKL
+307 ARGEQGEFQNDTRL

-339 EQYMVGFSF
+339 EQYMIGFSF
-348 YEEKAGSGNLWYDIN
+348 YEERAGSGNLWYDIN
-363 TRKDEDTAN
+363 VEDESN
-372 GINTDITGTRA
+372 PNVGKEIKGTRA
-383 ERYARWQPKTGG
+383 ERYAKWQPKTGG

-409 VAHQPE
+409 VAHP
-415 KVAQQDKRS
+415 KKNGYKNPKL
-424 QMQVDEITDN
+424 DN
-434 IFHSD
+434 IVTSD
-439 YSVSKALKQVMLKDK
+439 YSVSKALKTVMLKDK

-470 EAVIAQV
+470 EAVMAQV

-509 LSQLDLIGLSRIT
+509 LAQLDLIGLSRIT
-522 KLDRSVL
+522 KLDQSVL
-529 PANMKSGKDT
+529 PANMKPGKDT

-548 KNSKEEPA
+548 KDNKEEPA
-556 TIPPVSLT
+556 TIPPVSLKV
-564 ISGLT
+564 SGLT

-583 LAGLDAATLTSLE
+583 LAGLDAATLTFLE

-612 NRQIFDVMRSTVS
+612 NRQIFDTMLSTVS
-625 NHVRS
+625 NHVGS
-630 NEQTVRFDKQ
+630 NEQTVKFDKQ
-640 KPTGHYPTTY
+640 KPTGHYPDTY
-650 GTTSLRLPKA
+650 GKTSLRLPVANEKV
-660 EGNIDLQ
+660 DLQ
-667 SRLLFGTVTNQ
+667 SQLLFGTVTNQ

-684 EADYKAYQNQ
+684 EADYKAYQNH
-694 KIAGRNFVDPDY
+694 KIAGRSFVDSNY
-706 HYNNFKVSYDNY
+706 HYNNFKVSYENY
-718 TLTVTD
+718 TVKVTD

-730 TDKRLATDKEETYN
+730 TDKTLATDKEETYK

-773 LAEGATVIGGSA
+773 LAAGATVIKSEN
-785 DSVNARKVFD
+785 DENAKKVFN
-795 GKIQSNLLTFDNQA
+795 GIMEYNPLSFNNKS
-809 SIIFEIKDPSL
+809 SIIFEMKDPSL

-827 NDSSKDKDDYIKEA
+827 NDSSKGKDDYIKEA

-854 DVKTSLEKSGDWV
+854 DVKTSLEKSDDWQ
-867 TVSTYSGEEKVYS
+867 TVSTYSGQEQVFS
-880 HSLDN
+880 HALDN

-890 WRVTVDTKGG
+890 WRITVDNKKN
-900 QYSSPSLPELQ
+900 QYGCVSLPELQ
-911 ILGYPLPNADA
+911 ILGYPLPNTDT

-929 AKELSQQKDKFPQQ
+929 AKELSQQKDKFSQKM
-943 VLGEL
+943 LDEL
-948 ITKEAA
+948 K
-954 VEASLTSKMFDIAV
+954 
-968 INTNV
+968 
-973 EALKNVVDECLAYDK
+973 
-988 NKETAFKATEDYRAA
+988 
-1003 VNRIKA
+1003 IK
-1009 ERVTAEEMAQFKDL
+1009 EMAL
-1023 TEKAAWLNSKIEA
+1023 ETSLNSKIFDVTA
-1036 KLADRGYDTDLMG
+1036 INANAG
-1049 LVDKLTPIT
+1049 V
-1058 EALKLFA
+1058 LKDCIEKRQLL
-1065 K
+1065 KK

>member
-1 MDKRLLVKRTLGCVC
+1 MDKHLLVKRTLGCVC
-16 AATMMGATLVTHHDS
+16 AATLMGATLATHHDS
-31 LNTVIA
+31 LNTVKA
-37 EEKTVQVQKELPFID
+37 EEKTVQVQKELSSID

-67 ELSKVGEA
+67 ELSKEKVPE
-75 SQKVKE
+75 KVKE

-93 QALAEMKIPEKIP
+93 QELTKMKIPEKIP

-125 TSDPSEK
+125 TSDPTEK

-145 DLAFVFHDWTKDY
+145 DLAFIFHDWTKDY

-232 VDIERD
+232 VDVEHD
-238 SIPKVNGEV
+238 SIPKVNGEA

-255 IHVFEEIGKLI
+255 IDVFEEIGKLI

-298 DLLLVQVYG
+298 NLLLVQVYG
-307 ARGEQGEFQNDTKL
+307 SQGEKGGWEPVSNRPEKTM
-321 VTETPEER
+321 EER

-339 EQYMVGFSF
+339 EQYMIGFSF
-348 YEEKAGSGNLWYDIN
+348 YEERAGSGNLWYDIN
-363 TRKDEDTAN
+363 VEDESN
-372 GINTDITGTRA
+372 PNIGKEIKGTRA
-383 ERYARWQPKTGG
+383 ERYAKWQPKTGG

-409 VAHQPE
+409 VAHP
-415 KVAQQDKRS
+415 KKNGYKNPKL
-424 QMQVDEITDN
+424 DN
-434 IFHSD
+434 IVTSD
-439 YSVSKALKQVMLKDK
+439 YSVSKALKTVMLKDK

-470 EAVIAQV
+470 EAVMAQV

-509 LSQLDLIGLSRIT
+509 LAQLDLIGLSRIT
-522 KLDRSVL
+522 KLDQSVL
-529 PANMKSGKDT
+529 PANMKPGKDT

-548 KNSKEEPA
+548 KDNKEEPA
-556 TIPPVSLT
+556 TIPPVSLKV
-564 ISGLT
+564 SGLT

-612 NRQIFDVMRSTVS
+612 NRQIFDTMLSTVS
-625 NHVRS
+625 NHVGS
-630 NEQTVRFDKQ
+630 NKQTVKFDKQ
-640 KPTGHYPTTY
+640 KPTGHYPDTY
-650 GTTSLRLPKA
+650 GKTSLRLPVANEKV
-660 EGNIDLQ
+660 DLQ
-667 SRLLFGTVTNQ
+667 SQLLFGTVTNQ

-684 EADYKAYQNQ
+684 EADYKAYQNH
-694 KIAGRNFVDPDY
+694 KIAGRSFVDSNY
-706 HYNNFKVSYDNY
+706 HYNNFKVSYENY
-718 TLTVTD
+718 TVKVTD

-730 TDKRLATDKEETYN
+730 TDKTLATDKEETYK

-773 LAEGATVIGGSA
+773 LAAGATVIKSEN
-785 DSVNARKVFD
+785 DENAKKVFN
-795 GKIQSNLLTFDNQA
+795 GIMEYNPISTQNRA
-809 SIIFEIKDPSL
+809 SIIFEMKDPSL

-827 NDSSKDKDDYIKEA
+827 NNSSKGEDDYIKEA

-854 DVKTSLEKSGDWV
+854 DVKTSLEKSDDWQ
-867 TVSTYSGEEKVYS
+867 TVSTYSGQEQVFS
-880 HSLDN
+880 HALDN

-890 WRVTVDTKGG
+890 WRITVDNKKN
-900 QYSSPSLPELQ
+900 QYGYVSLPELQ
-911 ILGYPLPNADA
+911 ILGYPLPNADT
-922 IMKTVTA
+922 IMKTVTT
-929 AKELSQQKDKFPQQ
+929 AKGLSQQKDKFSQKM
-943 VLGEL
+943 LDEL
-948 ITKEAA
+948 K
-954 VEASLTSKMFDIAV
+954 
-968 INTNV
+968 
-973 EALKNVVDECLAYDK
+973 
-988 NKETAFKATEDYRAA
+988 
-1003 VNRIKA
+1003 IK
-1009 ERVTAEEMAQFKDL
+1009 EMAL
-1023 TEKAAWLNSKIEA
+1023 ETSLNSKIFDVTA
-1036 KLADRGYDTDLMG
+1036 INANAG
-1049 LVDKLTPIT
+1049 V
-1058 EALKLFA
+1058 LKDCIEKRQLL
-1065 K
+1065 KK

>member
-1 MDKRLLVKRTLGCVC
+1 MDKHLLVKRTLGCVC
-16 AATMMGATLVTHHDS
+16 AATLMGAALATHHDS
-31 LNTVIA
+31 LNTVKA
-37 EEKTVQVQKELPFID
+37 EEKTVQVQKELSSID

-67 ELSKVGEA
+67 ELSKEKVPE
-75 SQKVKE
+75 KVKE

-93 QALAEMKIPEKIP
+93 QELTKMKIPEKIP

-125 TSDPSEK
+125 TSDPTEK

-145 DLAFVFHDWTKDY
+145 DLAFIFHDWTKDY

-197 AEDASKYPNT
+197 AEDTSKYPNT

-232 VDIERD
+232 VDVEHD
-238 SIPKVNGEV
+238 SIPKVNGKA

-255 IHVFEEIGKLI
+255 IDVFEEIGKLI
-266 GPKGADKSRLF
+266 GPKGVDKSRLF

-339 EQYMVGFSF
+339 EQYMIGFSF
-348 YEEKAGSGNLWYDIN
+348 YEERAGSGNLWYDIN
-363 TRKDEDTAN
+363 SRKDDDKAN

-395 VKGGIFSYAVDRDG
+395 VKGGIFSYAIDRDG
-409 VAHQPE
+409 VAHQPKQIAE
-415 KVAQQDKRS
+415 KDK
-424 QMQVDEITDN
+424 QNVKNNQPQIPEITDN

-439 YSVSKALKQVMLKDK
+439 YSVSKALKTVMLKDK

-470 EAVIAQV
+470 EAVMAQV

-509 LSQLDLIGLSRIT
+509 LAQLDLIGLSRIT
-522 KLDRSVL
+522 KLDQSVL
-529 PANMKSGKDT
+529 PANMKPGKDT

-548 KNSKEEPA
+548 KDNKEEPA
-556 TIPPVSLT
+556 TIPPVSLKV
-564 ISGLT
+564 SGLT

-612 NRQIFDVMRSTVS
+612 NRQIFDTMLSTIS
-625 NHVRS
+625 NHVGS
-630 NEQTVRFDKQ
+630 NEQTVKFDKQ
-640 KPTGHYPTTY
+640 KPTGHYPDTY
-650 GTTSLRLPKA
+650 GKTSLRLPVA

-667 SRLLFGTVTNQ
+667 SQLLFGTVTNQ

-684 EADYKAYQNQ
+684 EADYKAYQNH
-694 KIAGRNFVDPDY
+694 KIAGRSFVDSNY
-706 HYNNFKVSYDNY
+706 HYNNFKVSYENY
-718 TLTVTD
+718 TVKVTD

-730 TDKRLATDKEETYN
+730 TDKTLATDKEETYK

-785 DSVNARKVFD
+785 DSQAALKAFD
-795 GKIQSNLLTFDNQA
+795 GVIEYNPISTQNRA
-809 SIIFEIKDPSL
+809 SIIFEMKDPSL

-827 NDSSKDKDDYIKEA
+827 NDSSKGEDDYIKEA

-854 DVKTSLEKSGDWV
+854 DVKTSLEKSDDWQ
-867 TVSTYSGEEKVYS
+867 TVSTYSGQEQVFS
-880 HSLDN
+880 HALDN

-900 QYSSPSLPELQ
+900 NYSWPSLPELQ
-911 ILGYPLPNADA
+911 ILGYPLPNADT
-922 IMKTVTA
+922 IMKTVTT
-929 AKELSQQKDKFPQQ
+929 AKELSQQKDKFSQKI
-943 VLGEL
+943 LDEL
-948 ITKEAA
+948 K
-954 VEASLTSKMFDIAV
+954 
-968 INTNV
+968 
-973 EALKNVVDECLAYDK
+973 
-988 NKETAFKATEDYRAA
+988 
-1003 VNRIKA
+1003 IK
-1009 ERVTAEEMAQFKDL
+1009 EMAL
-1023 TEKAAWLNSKIEA
+1023 ETSLNSKIFDVTAIDANAGVLKDCIE
-1036 KLADRGYDTDLMG
+1036 KRQLLKNKVTLLDSNIQI
-1049 LVDKLTPIT
+1049 KLTKCDYDKGLLELINQKT
-1058 EALKLFA
+1058 KNLR
-1065 K
+1065 

>member
-1 MDKRLLVKRTLGCVC
+1 MDKHLLVKRTLGCVC
-16 AATMMGATLVTHHDS
+16 AATLMGAALATHHDS
-31 LNTVIA
+31 LNTVKA
-37 EEKTVQVQKELPFID
+37 EEKTVQVQKELSSID

-67 ELSKVGEA
+67 ELSKEKVPE
-75 SQKVKE
+75 KVKE

-93 QALAEMKIPEKIP
+93 QELTKMKIPEKIP

-125 TSDPSEK
+125 TSDPTEK

-145 DLAFVFHDWTKDY
+145 DLAFIFHDWTKDY

-197 AEDASKYPNT
+197 AEDTSKYPNT

-232 VDIERD
+232 VDVEHD
-238 SIPKVNGEV
+238 SIPKVNGKA

-255 IHVFEEIGKLI
+255 IDVFEEIGKLI
-266 GPKGADKSRLF
+266 GPKGVDKSRLF

-339 EQYMVGFSF
+339 EQYMIGFSF
-348 YEEKAGSGNLWYDIN
+348 YEERAGSGNLWYDIN
-363 TRKDEDTAN
+363 SRKDDDKAN

-395 VKGGIFSYAVDRDG
+395 VKGGIFSYAIDRDG
-409 VAHQPE
+409 VAHQPKQIAE
-415 KVAQQDKRS
+415 KDK
-424 QMQVDEITDN
+424 QNVKNNQPQIPETTDN

-439 YSVSKALKQVMLKDK
+439 YSVSKALKTVMLKDK

-470 EAVIAQV
+470 EAVMAQV

-509 LSQLDLIGLSRIT
+509 LAQLDLIGLSRIT
-522 KLDRSVL
+522 KLDQSVL
-529 PANMKSGKDT
+529 PANMKPGKDT

-548 KNSKEEPA
+548 KDNKEEPA
-556 TIPPVSLT
+556 TIPPVSLKV
-564 ISGLT
+564 SGLT

-612 NRQIFDVMRSTVS
+612 NRQIFDTMLSTIS
-625 NHVRS
+625 NHVGS
-630 NEQTVRFDKQ
+630 NEQTVKFDKQ
-640 KPTGHYPTTY
+640 KPTGHYPDTY
-650 GTTSLRLPKA
+650 GKTSLRLPVA

-667 SRLLFGTVTNQ
+667 SQLLFGTVTNQ

-684 EADYKAYQNQ
+684 EADYKAYQNH
-694 KIAGRNFVDPDY
+694 KIAGRSFVDSNY
-706 HYNNFKVSYDNY
+706 HYNNFKVSYENY
-718 TLTVTD
+718 TVKVTD

-730 TDKRLATDKEETYN
+730 TDKTLATDKEETYK

-785 DSVNARKVFD
+785 DSQAALKAFD
-795 GKIQSNLLTFDNQA
+795 GVIEYNPISTQNRA
-809 SIIFEIKDPSL
+809 SIIFEMKDPSL

-827 NDSSKDKDDYIKEA
+827 NDSSKGEDDYIKEA

-854 DVKTSLEKSGDWV
+854 DVKTSLEKSDDWQ
-867 TVSTYSGEEKVYS
+867 TVSTYSGQEQVFS
-880 HSLDN
+880 HALDN

-900 QYSSPSLPELQ
+900 NYSWPSLPELQ
-911 ILGYPLPNADA
+911 ILGYPLPNADT
-922 IMKTVTA
+922 IMKTVTT
-929 AKELSQQKDKFPQQ
+929 AKELSQQKDKFSQKI
-943 VLGEL
+943 LDEL
-948 ITKEAA
+948 K
-954 VEASLTSKMFDIAV
+954 
-968 INTNV
+968 
-973 EALKNVVDECLAYDK
+973 
-988 NKETAFKATEDYRAA
+988 
-1003 VNRIKA
+1003 IK
-1009 ERVTAEEMAQFKDL
+1009 EMAL
-1023 TEKAAWLNSKIEA
+1023 ETSLNSKIFDVTA
-1036 KLADRGYDTDLMG
+1036 IDANAG
-1049 LVDKLTPIT
+1049 V
-1058 EALKLFA
+1058 LKDCIEKRQLL
-1065 K
+1065 KK

>member
-1 MDKRLLVKRTLGCVC
+1 MDKHLLVKRTLGCVC
-16 AATMMGATLVTHHDS
+16 AATLMGAALATHHDS
-31 LNTVIA
+31 LNTVKA
-37 EEKTVQVQKELPFID
+37 EEKTVQVQKELSSID

-67 ELSKVGEA
+67 ELSKAGQE

-93 QALAEMKIPEKIP
+93 QELAKMKIPEKIP

-125 TSDPSEK
+125 TSDPTEK

-145 DLAFVFHDWTKDY
+145 DLAFIFHDWTKDY

-197 AEDASKYPNT
+197 AEDTSKYPNT

-232 VDIERD
+232 VDVEHD
-238 SIPKVNGEV
+238 SIPKVNGEA

-255 IHVFEEIGKLI
+255 IDVFEEIGKLI

-321 VTETPEER
+321 VTDTPEER

-339 EQYMVGFSF
+339 EQYMIGFSF
-348 YEEKAGSGNLWYDIN
+348 YEERAGSGNLWYDIN
-363 TRKDEDTAN
+363 SRKDEDKAN

-409 VAHQPE
+409 VAHQPKQIAE
-415 KVAQQDKRS
+415 KDK
-424 QMQVDEITDN
+424 QNVKNNQPQIPEITDN

-439 YSVSKALKQVMLKDK
+439 YSVSKALKTVMLKDK

-470 EAVIAQV
+470 EAVMAQV
-477 GTRKGDLERFNGTLR
+477 GTRKGDLERFNGILR

-509 LSQLDLIGLSRIT
+509 LAQLDLIGLSRIT
-522 KLDRSVL
+522 KLDQSVL
-529 PANMKSGKDT
+529 PANMKPGKDT

-548 KNSKEEPA
+548 KDNKEEPA
-556 TIPPVSLT
+556 TIPPVSLKV
-564 ISGLT
+564 SGLT

-583 LAGLDAATLTSLE
+583 LAGLDVATLTSLE

-612 NRQIFDVMRSTVS
+612 NRQIFDTMLSTVS
-625 NHVRS
+625 NHVGS
-630 NEQTVRFDKQ
+630 NEQTVKFDKQ
-640 KPTGHYPTTY
+640 KPTGHYPDTY
-650 GTTSLRLPKA
+650 GKTSLRLPVANGKV
-660 EGNIDLQ
+660 DLQ
-667 SRLLFGTVTNQ
+667 SQLLFGTVTNQ

-694 KIAGRNFVDPDY
+694 QIAGRSFVDSNY
-706 HYNNFKVSYDNY
+706 HYNNFKVSYENY
-718 TLTVTD
+718 TVKVTD

-730 TDKRLATDKEETYN
+730 TDKTLATDKEKTYK

-785 DSVNARKVFD
+785 DPVNARKVFD
-795 GKIQSNLLTFDNQA
+795 GQLGSETDNISLGWDSKQ
-809 SIIFEIKDPSL
+809 SIIFKLKEDGLI
-820 AKYWRLF
+820 KYWRFF
-827 NDSSKDKDDYIKEA
+827 NDSARNPKTTNKPIQEASLQIFNIKDYNLDNLLENPNKFDD
-841 KLEVFTGQLNAEA
+841 
-854 DVKTSLEKSGDWV
+854 EKYWI
-867 TVSTYSGEEKVYS
+867 TVDTYSAQGERATAFS
-880 HSLDN
+880 NTLNN
-885 ISAKY
+885 ITSKY
-890 WRVTVDTKGG
+890 WRVVFDTKGDR
-900 QYSSPSLPELQ
+900 YSSPVVPELQ
-911 ILGYPLPNADA
+911 ILGYPLPNADT
-922 IMKTVTA
+922 IMKTVTI
-929 AKELSQQKDKFPQQ
+929 AKGLSQQKDKFSQKM
-943 VLGEL
+943 LDEL
-948 ITKEAA
+948 K
-954 VEASLTSKMFDIAV
+954 
-968 INTNV
+968 
-973 EALKNVVDECLAYDK
+973 
-988 NKETAFKATEDYRAA
+988 
-1003 VNRIKA
+1003 IK
-1009 ERVTAEEMAQFKDL
+1009 EMAL
-1023 TEKAAWLNSKIEA
+1023 ETSLNSKIFDVTA
-1036 KLADRGYDTDLMG
+1036 INANAG
-1049 LVDKLTPIT
+1049 V
-1058 EALKLFA
+1058 LKDCIEKRQLL
-1065 K
+1065 KK

>member
-1 MDKRLLVKRTLGCVC
+1 MDKHLLVKRTLGCVC
-16 AATMMGATLVTHHDS
+16 AATLMGAALATHHDS
-31 LNTVIA
+31 LNTVKA
-37 EEKTVQVQKELPFID
+37 EEKTVQVQKELSSID

-67 ELSKVGEA
+67 ELSKAGQE

-93 QALAEMKIPEKIP
+93 QELAKMKIPEKIP

-125 TSDPSEK
+125 TSDPTEK

-145 DLAFVFHDWTKDY
+145 DLAFIFHDWTKDY

-197 AEDASKYPNT
+197 AEDTSKYPNT

-232 VDIERD
+232 VDVEQD
-238 SIPKVNGEV
+238 SIPKVNGKA

-255 IHVFEEIGKLI
+255 IDVFEEIGKLI

-339 EQYMVGFSF
+339 EQYMIGFSF
-348 YEEKAGSGNLWYDIN
+348 YEERAGSGNLWYDIN
-363 TRKDEDTAN
+363 SRKDEDTAN

-395 VKGGIFSYAVDRDG
+395 IKGGIFSYAIDRDG
-409 VAHQPE
+409 VAHQPKQIAE
-415 KVAQQDKRS
+415 KDK
-424 QMQVDEITDN
+424 QNVKNNQPQIPEITDN

-439 YSVSKALKQVMLKDK
+439 YSVSKALKTVMLKDK

-470 EAVIAQV
+470 EAVMAQV

-509 LSQLDLIGLSRIT
+509 LAQLDLIGLSRIT

-529 PANMKSGKDT
+529 PANMKPGKDT

-548 KNSKEEPA
+548 KDNKEEPA
-556 TIPPVSLT
+556 TIPPVSLKV
-564 ISGLT
+564 SGLT

-612 NRQIFDVMRSTVS
+612 NRQIFDTMLSIIN
-625 NHVRS
+625 NHVGS
-630 NEQTVRFDKQ
+630 NEQTVKFDKQ
-640 KPTGHYPTTY
+640 KPTGHYPDTY
-650 GTTSLRLPKA
+650 GKTSLRLPVANEKV
-660 EGNIDLQ
+660 DLQ
-667 SRLLFGTVTNQ
+667 SQLLFGTVTNQ

-684 EADYKAYQNQ
+684 EADYKAYQNH
-694 KIAGRNFVDPDY
+694 KIAGRSFVDSNY
-706 HYNNFKVSYDNY
+706 HYNNFKVSYENY
-718 TLTVTD
+718 TVKVTD

-730 TDKRLATDKEETYN
+730 TDKTLATDKEETYK

-773 LAEGATVIGGSA
+773 LAAGATVIKSEN
-785 DSVNARKVFD
+785 DENAKKVFN
-795 GKIQSNLLTFDNQA
+795 GIMEYNPISTQNRA
-809 SIIFEIKDPSL
+809 SIIFEMKDPSL

-827 NDSSKDKDDYIKEA
+827 NDSSKDKKDYIKEA

-854 DVKTSLEKSGDWV
+854 DVKTSLEKSDDWQ
-867 TVSTYSGEEKVYS
+867 TVSTYSGQEQVFS
-880 HSLDN
+880 HALDN

-890 WRVTVDTKGG
+890 WRITVDTKGG
-900 QYSSPSLPELQ
+900 NYSWPSLPELQ
-911 ILGYPLPNADA
+911 ILGYPLPNADT
-922 IMKTVTA
+922 IMKTVTT
-929 AKELSQQKDKFPQQ
+929 AKGLSQQKDKFSQKM
-943 VLGEL
+943 LDEL
-948 ITKEAA
+948 K
-954 VEASLTSKMFDIAV
+954 
-968 INTNV
+968 
-973 EALKNVVDECLAYDK
+973 
-988 NKETAFKATEDYRAA
+988 
-1003 VNRIKA
+1003 IK
-1009 ERVTAEEMAQFKDL
+1009 EMAL
-1023 TEKAAWLNSKIEA
+1023 ETSLNSKIFDVTA
-1036 KLADRGYDTDLMG
+1036 INANAG
-1049 LVDKLTPIT
+1049 V
-1058 EALKLFA
+1058 LKDCIEKRQLL
-1065 K
+1065 KK

>member
-1 MDKRLLVKRTLGCVC
+1 MVYQLGSHDLVPKIRSVQMDKHLLVKRTLGCVC
-16 AATMMGATLVTHHDS
+16 AATLMGAALATHHDS
-31 LNTVIA
+31 LNTVKA
-37 EEKTVQVQKELPFID
+37 EEKTVQVQKELSSID

-67 ELSKVGEA
+67 ELSKEKVPE
-75 SQKVKE
+75 KVKE

-93 QALAEMKIPEKIP
+93 QELTKMKIPEKIP

-125 TSDPSEK
+125 TSDPTEK

-145 DLAFVFHDWTKDY
+145 DLAFIFHDWTKDY

-197 AEDASKYPNT
+197 AEDTSKYPNT

-232 VDIERD
+232 VDVEHD
-238 SIPKVNGEV
+238 SIPKVNGKA

-255 IHVFEEIGKLI
+255 IDVFEEIGKLI

-298 DLLLVQVYG
+298 NLLLVQVYG
-307 ARGEQGEFQNDTKL
+307 SQGEKGGWEPVSNRPEKTM
-321 VTETPEER
+321 EER

-339 EQYMVGFSF
+339 EQYMIGFSF
-348 YEEKAGSGNLWYDIN
+348 YEERAGSGNLWYDIN
-363 TRKDEDTAN
+363 VEDESN
-372 GINTDITGTRA
+372 PNIGKEIKGTRA
-383 ERYARWQPKTGG
+383 ERYAKWQPKTGG

-409 VAHQPE
+409 VAHP
-415 KVAQQDKRS
+415 KKNGYKNPKL
-424 QMQVDEITDN
+424 DN
-434 IFHSD
+434 IVTSD
-439 YSVSKALKQVMLKDK
+439 YSVSKALKTVMLKDK

-470 EAVIAQV
+470 EAVMAQV

-509 LSQLDLIGLSRIT
+509 LAQLDLIGLSRIT
-522 KLDRSVL
+522 KLDQSVL
-529 PANMKSGKDT
+529 PANMKPGKDT

-548 KNSKEEPA
+548 KDNKEEPA
-556 TIPPVSLT
+556 TIPPVSLKV
-564 ISGLT
+564 SGLT

-612 NRQIFDVMRSTVS
+612 NRQIFDTMLSTVS
-625 NHVRS
+625 NHVGS
-630 NEQTVRFDKQ
+630 NKQTVKFDKQ
-640 KPTGHYPTTY
+640 KPTGHYPDIY
-650 GTTSLRLPKA
+650 GKTSLRLPVANEKV
-660 EGNIDLQ
+660 DLQ
-667 SRLLFGTVTNQ
+667 SQLLFGTVTNQ

-684 EADYKAYQNQ
+684 EADYKAYQNH
-694 KIAGRNFVDPDY
+694 KIAGRSFVDSNY
-706 HYNNFKVSYDNY
+706 HYNNFKVSYENY
-718 TLTVTD
+718 TVKVTD

-730 TDKRLATDKEETYN
+730 TDKTLATDKEETYK

-785 DSVNARKVFD
+785 DPVNARKVFD
-795 GKIQSNLLTFDNQA
+795 SEIQSNLLTFDNQA
-809 SIIFEIKDPSL
+809 SIIFEMKDPSL

-827 NDSSKDKDDYIKEA
+827 NDSSKGKDDYIKEA

-854 DVKTSLEKSGDWV
+854 DVKTSLEKSDDWQ
-867 TVSTYSGEEKVYS
+867 TVSTYSGQEQVFS
-880 HSLDN
+880 HALDN

-890 WRVTVDTKGG
+890 WRITVDNKKN
-900 QYSSPSLPELQ
+900 QYGCVSLPELQ
-911 ILGYPLPNADA
+911 ILGYPLPNADT
-922 IMKTVTA
+922 IMKTVTTT
-929 AKELSQQKDKFPQQ
+929 KGLSQQKDKFSQKM
-943 VLGEL
+943 LDEL
-948 ITKEAA
+948 K
-954 VEASLTSKMFDIAV
+954 
-968 INTNV
+968 
-973 EALKNVVDECLAYDK
+973 
-988 NKETAFKATEDYRAA
+988 
-1003 VNRIKA
+1003 IK
-1009 ERVTAEEMAQFKDL
+1009 EMAL
-1023 TEKAAWLNSKIEA
+1023 ETSLNSKIFDVTA
-1036 KLADRGYDTDLMG
+1036 INANAG
-1049 LVDKLTPIT
+1049 V
-1058 EALKLFA
+1058 LKDCIEKRQLL
-1065 K
+1065 KK

>member
-1 MDKRLLVKRTLGCVC
+1 MDKHLLVKRTLGCVC
-16 AATMMGATLVTHHDS
+16 AATLMGAALATHHDS
-31 LNTVIA
+31 LNTVKA
-37 EEKTVQVQKELPFID
+37 EEKTVQVQKELPSID

-67 ELSKVGEA
+67 ELSKEKVPE
-75 SQKVKE
+75 KVKE
-81 ILAKAQQADKQA
+81 ILEKAQQADKQA
-93 QALAEMKIPEKIP
+93 QELAKMKIPEKIP

-125 TSDPSEK
+125 TSDPTEK

-145 DLAFVFHDWTKDY
+145 DLAFIFHDWTKDY

-232 VDIERD
+232 VDVEHD
-238 SIPKVNGEV
+238 SIPKVNGEA

-255 IHVFEEIGKLI
+255 IDVFEEIGKLI

-298 DLLLVQVYG
+298 NLLLVQVYG
-307 ARGEQGEFQNDTKL
+307 SQGEKGGWEPVSNRPEKTM
-321 VTETPEER
+321 EER

-339 EQYMVGFSF
+339 EQYMIGFSF
-348 YEEKAGSGNLWYDIN
+348 YEERAGSGNLWYDIN
-363 TRKDEDTAN
+363 VEDESN
-372 GINTDITGTRA
+372 PNIGKEIKGTRA
-383 ERYARWQPKTGG
+383 ERYAKWQPKTGG

-409 VAHQPE
+409 VAHP
-415 KVAQQDKRS
+415 KKNGYKNPKL
-424 QMQVDEITDN
+424 DN
-434 IFHSD
+434 IVTSV
-439 YSVSKALKQVMLKDK
+439 YSVSKALKTVMLKDK

-470 EAVIAQV
+470 EAVMAQV

-509 LSQLDLIGLSRIT
+509 LAQLDLIGLSRIT
-522 KLDRSVL
+522 KLDQSVL
-529 PANMKSGKDT
+529 PANMKPGKDT

-548 KNSKEEPA
+548 KDNKEEPA
-556 TIPPVSLT
+556 TIPPVSLKV
-564 ISGLT
+564 SGLT

-612 NRQIFDVMRSTVS
+612 NRQIFDTMLSTVS
-625 NHVRS
+625 NHVGS
-630 NEQTVRFDKQ
+630 NKQTVKFDKQ
-640 KPTGHYPTTY
+640 KPTGHYPDTY
-650 GTTSLRLPKA
+650 GKTSLRLPVANEKV
-660 EGNIDLQ
+660 DLQ
-667 SRLLFGTVTNQ
+667 SQLLFGTVTNQ

-684 EADYKAYQNQ
+684 EADYKAYQNH
-694 KIAGRNFVDPDY
+694 KIAGRSFVDSNY
-706 HYNNFKVSYDNY
+706 HYNNFKVSYENY
-718 TLTVTD
+718 TVKVTD

-730 TDKRLATDKEETYN
+730 TDKTLATDKEETYK

-773 LAEGATVIGGSA
+773 LAAGATVIKSEN
-785 DSVNARKVFD
+785 DENAKKVFN
-795 GKIQSNLLTFDNQA
+795 GIMEYNPISTQNRA
-809 SIIFEIKDPSL
+809 SIIFEMKDPSL

-827 NDSSKDKDDYIKEA
+827 NNSSKGEDDYIKEA

-854 DVKTSLEKSGDWV
+854 DVKTSLEKSDDWQ
-867 TVSTYSGEEKVYS
+867 TVSTYSGQEQVFS
-880 HSLDN
+880 HALDN

-890 WRVTVDTKGG
+890 WRITVDNKKN
-900 QYSSPSLPELQ
+900 QYGYVSLPELQ
-911 ILGYPLPNADA
+911 ILGYPLPNADT
-922 IMKTVTA
+922 IMKTVTT
-929 AKELSQQKDKFPQQ
+929 AKGLSQQKDKFSQKM
-943 VLGEL
+943 LDEL
-948 ITKEAA
+948 K
-954 VEASLTSKMFDIAV
+954 
-968 INTNV
+968 
-973 EALKNVVDECLAYDK
+973 
-988 NKETAFKATEDYRAA
+988 
-1003 VNRIKA
+1003 IK
-1009 ERVTAEEMAQFKDL
+1009 EMAL
-1023 TEKAAWLNSKIEA
+1023 ETSLNSKIFDVTA
-1036 KLADRGYDTDLMG
+1036 INANAG
-1049 LVDKLTPIT
+1049 V
-1058 EALKLFA
+1058 LKDCIEKRQLL
-1065 K
+1065 KK

>member
-1 MDKRLLVKRTLGCVC
+1 MDKHLLVKRTLGCVC
-16 AATMMGATLVTHHDS
+16 AATLMGAALATHHDS
-31 LNTVIA
+31 LNTVKA
-37 EEKTVQVQKELPFID
+37 EEKTVQVQKELPSID

-67 ELSKVGEA
+67 ELSKAGQE

-93 QALAEMKIPEKIP
+93 QELAKMKIPEKIP

-125 TSDPSEK
+125 TSDPTEK

-145 DLAFVFHDWTKDY
+145 DLAFIFHDWTKDY

-197 AEDASKYPNT
+197 AEDTSKYPNT

-232 VDIERD
+232 VDVEHD
-238 SIPKVNGEV
+238 SIPKFDKKEDTAGVE
-247 SDENLKRS
+247 RS
-255 IHVFEEIGKLI
+255 IQVFEEIGKLI

-298 DLLLVQVYG
+298 NLLLVQVYG
-307 ARGEQGEFQNDTKL
+307 SQGEKGVFQNDTKL
-321 VTETPEER
+321 VTDTPEER

-339 EQYMVGFSF
+339 EQYMIGFSF
-348 YEEKAGSGNLWYDIN
+348 YEENAQEGNLWYDISE
-363 TRKDEDTAN
+363 RKESDTT
-372 GINTDITGTRA
+372 GLSSSITATRA
-383 ERYARWQPKTGG
+383 ERYAKWQPKTGG
-395 VKGGIFSYAVDRDG
+395 VKGGIFSYAIDRDG
-409 VAHQPE
+409 VAHQPKKYAKQKE
-415 KVAQQDKRS
+415 FKDA
-424 QMQVDEITDN
+424 TDN

-439 YSVSKALKQVMLKDK
+439 YSVSKALKTVMLKDK

-470 EAVIAQV
+470 EAVMAQV

-509 LSQLDLIGLSRIT
+509 LAQLDLIGLSRIT
-522 KLDRSVL
+522 KLDQSVL
-529 PANMKSGKDT
+529 PANMKPGKDT

-548 KNSKEEPA
+548 KDNKEEPA
-556 TIPPVSLT
+556 TIPPVSLKV
-564 ISGLT
+564 SGLT

-602 NKLDLAPGTE
+602 NKLDLAPGTQ
-612 NRQIFDVMRSTVS
+612 NRQIFDTMLSTVS
-625 NHVRS
+625 NHVGS
-630 NEQTVRFDKQ
+630 NEQTVKFDKQ
-640 KPTGHYPTTY
+640 KPTGHYPDTY
-650 GTTSLRLPKA
+650 GKTSLRLPVANEKV
-660 EGNIDLQ
+660 DLQ
-667 SRLLFGTVTNQ
+667 SQLLFGTVTNQ

-684 EADYKAYQNQ
+684 EADYKAYQNH
-694 KIAGRNFVDPDY
+694 KIAGRSFVDSNY
-706 HYNNFKVSYDNY
+706 HYNNFKVSYENY
-718 TLTVTD
+718 TVKVTD

-730 TDKRLATDKEETYN
+730 TDKTLATDKEETYK
-744 VDFFSPADKTKAV
+744 VDFFTPADKTKAV

-785 DSVNARKVFD
+785 DSQAALKAFD
-795 GKIQSNLLTFDNQA
+795 GVIEYNPISTQNRA
-809 SIIFEIKDPSL
+809 SIIFEMKDPSL

-827 NDSSKDKDDYIKEA
+827 NNSSKGEDDYIKEA

-854 DVKTSLEKSGDWV
+854 DVKTSLEKSDDWQ
-867 TVSTYSGEEKVYS
+867 TVSTYSGQEQVFS
-880 HSLDN
+880 HALDN

-890 WRVTVDTKGG
+890 WRITVDNKKN
-900 QYSSPSLPELQ
+900 QYGYVSLPELQ
-911 ILGYPLPNADA
+911 ILGYPLPNADT
-922 IMKTVTA
+922 IMKTVTI
-929 AKELSQQKDKFPQQ
+929 AKGLSQQKDKFSQKM
-943 VLGEL
+943 LDEL
-948 ITKEAA
+948 K
-954 VEASLTSKMFDIAV
+954 
-968 INTNV
+968 
-973 EALKNVVDECLAYDK
+973 
-988 NKETAFKATEDYRAA
+988 
-1003 VNRIKA
+1003 IK
-1009 ERVTAEEMAQFKDL
+1009 EMAL
-1023 TEKAAWLNSKIEA
+1023 ETSLNSKIFDVTA
-1036 KLADRGYDTDLMG
+1036 INANAG
-1049 LVDKLTPIT
+1049 V
-1058 EALKLFA
+1058 LKDCIEKRQLL
-1065 K
+1065 KK

>member
-1 MDKRLLVKRTLGCVC
+1 MDKHLLVKRTLGCVC
-16 AATMMGATLVTHHDS
+16 AATLMGAALATHHDS
-31 LNTVIA
+31 LNTVKA
-37 EEKTVQVQKELPFID
+37 EEKTVQVQKELPSID

-67 ELSKVGEA
+67 ELSKEKVPE
-75 SQKVKE
+75 KVKE
-81 ILAKAQQADKQA
+81 ILEKAQQADKQA
-93 QALAEMKIPEKIP
+93 QELAKMKIPEKIP
-106 MKPLHGPLYG
+106 MKSLHGPLYG

-125 TSDPSEK
+125 TSDPTEK

-145 DLAFVFHDWTKDY
+145 DLAFIFHDWTKDY

-197 AEDASKYPNT
+197 AEDTSKYPNT

-232 VDIERD
+232 VDVEHD
-238 SIPKVNGEV
+238 SIPKVNGKA

-255 IHVFEEIGKLI
+255 IDVFEEIGKLI
-266 GPKGADKSRLF
+266 GPKGVDKSRLF

-298 DLLLVQVYG
+298 NLLLVQIYG
-307 ARGEQGEFQNDTKL
+307 PQGEKGVFQNDTKL
-321 VTETPEER
+321 VTDTPEER

-339 EQYMVGFSF
+339 EQYMIGFSF
-348 YEEKAGSGNLWYDIN
+348 YEERAGSGNLWYDIN
-363 TRKDEDTAN
+363 SRKDDDKAN

-395 VKGGIFSYAVDRDG
+395 VKGGIFSYAIDRDG

-415 KVAQQDKRS
+415 KVAQQDKCS
-424 QMQVDEITDN
+424 QTQVDEITDN

-439 YSVSKALKQVMLKDK
+439 YSVSKALKTVMLKDK

-470 EAVIAQV
+470 EAVMAQV

-509 LSQLDLIGLSRIT
+509 LAQLDLIGLSRIT
-522 KLDRSVL
+522 KLDQSVL
-529 PANMKSGKDT
+529 PANMKPGKDT

-548 KNSKEEPA
+548 QDNKEEPA
-556 TIPPVSLT
+556 TIPPVSLKV
-564 ISGLT
+564 SGLT

-612 NRQIFDVMRSTVS
+612 NRQIFDTMLSTVS
-625 NHVRS
+625 NHVGS
-630 NEQTVRFDKQ
+630 NEQTVKFDKQ
-640 KPTGHYPTTY
+640 KPTGHYPDTY
-650 GTTSLRLPKA
+650 GKTSLRLPVANEKV
-660 EGNIDLQ
+660 DLQ
-667 SRLLFGTVTNQ
+667 SQLLFGTVTNQ

-694 KIAGRNFVDPDY
+694 QIAGRSFVDSNY
-706 HYNNFKVSYDNY
+706 HYNNFKVSYENY
-718 TLTVTD
+718 TVKVTD

-730 TDKRLATDKEETYN
+730 TDKTLATDKEETYK

-785 DSVNARKVFD
+785 DPVNARKVFD
-795 GKIQSNLLTFDNQA
+795 SEIQSNLLTFDNQA
-809 SIIFEIKDPSL
+809 SIIFEMKDPSL

-827 NDSSKDKDDYIKEA
+827 NDSSKGKDDYIKEA

-854 DVKTSLEKSGDWV
+854 DVKTSLEKSDDWQ
-867 TVSTYSGEEKVYS
+867 TVSTYSGQEQVFS
-880 HSLDN
+880 HALDN

-890 WRVTVDTKGG
+890 WRITVDNKKN
-900 QYSSPSLPELQ
+900 QYGCVSLPELQ
-911 ILGYPLPNADA
+911 ILGYPLPNADT
-922 IMKTVTA
+922 IMKTVTTT
-929 AKELSQQKDKFPQQ
+929 KGLSQQKDKFSQKM
-943 VLGEL
+943 LDEL
-948 ITKEAA
+948 K
-954 VEASLTSKMFDIAV
+954 
-968 INTNV
+968 
-973 EALKNVVDECLAYDK
+973 
-988 NKETAFKATEDYRAA
+988 
-1003 VNRIKA
+1003 IK
-1009 ERVTAEEMAQFKDL
+1009 EMAL
-1023 TEKAAWLNSKIEA
+1023 ETSLNSKIFDVTA
-1036 KLADRGYDTDLMG
+1036 INANAG
-1049 LVDKLTPIT
+1049 V
-1058 EALKLFA
+1058 LKDCIEKRQLL
-1065 K
+1065 KK

>member
-1 MDKRLLVKRTLGCVC
+1 MDKHLLVKRTLGCVC
-16 AATMMGATLVTHHDS
+16 AATLMGAALATHHDS
-31 LNTVIA
+31 LNTVKA
-37 EEKTVQVQKELPFID
+37 EEKTVQVQKELSSID

-67 ELSKVGEA
+67 ELSKEKVPE
-75 SQKVKE
+75 KVKE

-93 QALAEMKIPEKIP
+93 QELTKMKIPEKIP

-125 TSDPSEK
+125 TSDPTEK

-145 DLAFVFHDWTKDY
+145 DLAFIFHDWTKDY

-197 AEDASKYPNT
+197 AEDTSKYPNT

-232 VDIERD
+232 VDVEHD
-238 SIPKVNGEV
+238 SIPKVDKKEDTAGVE
-247 SDENLKRS
+247 RS
-255 IHVFEEIGKLI
+255 IQVFEEIGKLI

-307 ARGEQGEFQNDTKL
+307 ARGEQGEFQNDTRL

-339 EQYMVGFSF
+339 EQYMIGFSF
-348 YEEKAGSGNLWYDIN
+348 YEERAGSGNLWYDIN
-363 TRKDEDTAN
+363 SRKDEDKAN

-395 VKGGIFSYAVDRDG
+395 VKGGIFSYAIDRDG
-409 VAHQPE
+409 VAHQPKQIAE
-415 KVAQQDKRS
+415 KDK
-424 QMQVDEITDN
+424 QNVKNNQPQIPEITDN

-439 YSVSKALKQVMLKDK
+439 YSVSKALKTVMLKDK

-470 EAVIAQV
+470 EAVMAQV

-509 LSQLDLIGLSRIT
+509 LAQLDLIGLSRIT

-529 PANMKSGKDT
+529 PANMKPGKDT

-548 KNSKEEPA
+548 KDNKEEPA
-556 TIPPVSLT
+556 TIPPVSLKV
-564 ISGLT
+564 SGLT

-612 NRQIFDVMRSTVS
+612 NRQIFDTMLSTVS
-625 NHVRS
+625 NHVGS
-630 NEQTVRFDKQ
+630 NEQTVKFDKQ
-640 KPTGHYPTTY
+640 KPTGHYPDTY
-650 GTTSLRLPKA
+650 GKTSLRLPVA

-667 SRLLFGTVTNQ
+667 SQLLFGTVTNQ

-684 EADYKAYQNQ
+684 EADYKAYQNH
-694 KIAGRNFVDPDY
+694 KIAGRSFVDSNY
-706 HYNNFKVSYDNY
+706 HYNNFKVSYENY
-718 TLTVTD
+718 TVKVTD

-730 TDKRLATDKEETYN
+730 TDKTLATDKEETYK

-773 LAEGATVIGGSA
+773 LAAGATVIKSEN
-785 DSVNARKVFD
+785 DENAKKVFN
-795 GKIQSNLLTFDNQA
+795 GIMEYNPLSFNNKS
-809 SIIFEIKDPSL
+809 SIIFEMKDPSL

-827 NDSSKDKDDYIKEA
+827 NDNSKGKDDYIKEA

-854 DVKTSLEKSGDWV
+854 DVKTSLEKSDDWQ
-867 TVSTYSGEEKVYS
+867 TVSTYSGQEQVFS
-880 HSLDN
+880 HALDN

-890 WRVTVDTKGG
+890 WRITVDNKKN
-900 QYSSPSLPELQ
+900 QYGYVSLPELQ
-911 ILGYPLPNADA
+911 ILGYPLPNADT

-929 AKELSQQKDKFPQQ
+929 AKELSQQKDKFSQKM
-943 VLGEL
+943 LDEL
-948 ITKEAA
+948 K
-954 VEASLTSKMFDIAV
+954 
-968 INTNV
+968 
-973 EALKNVVDECLAYDK
+973 
-988 NKETAFKATEDYRAA
+988 
-1003 VNRIKA
+1003 IK
-1009 ERVTAEEMAQFKDL
+1009 EMAL
-1023 TEKAAWLNSKIEA
+1023 ETSLNSKIFDVTA
-1036 KLADRGYDTDLMG
+1036 INANAG
-1049 LVDKLTPIT
+1049 V
-1058 EALKLFA
+1058 LKDCIEKRQLL
-1065 K
+1065 KK

>member
-1 MDKRLLVKRTLGCVC
+1 MDKHLLVKRTLGCVC
-16 AATMMGATLVTHHDS
+16 AATLMGAALATHHDS
-31 LNTVIA
+31 LNTVKA
-37 EEKTVQVQKELPFID
+37 EEKTVQVQKELSSID

-67 ELSKVGEA
+67 ELSKEKVPE
-75 SQKVKE
+75 KVKE

-93 QALAEMKIPEKIP
+93 QELTKMKIPEKIP

-125 TSDPSEK
+125 TSDPTEK

-145 DLAFVFHDWTKDY
+145 DLAFIFHDWTKDY

-164 LATKHVPKLNKQGTR
+164 LGTKHVPKLNKQGTR

-197 AEDASKYPNT
+197 AEDTSKYPNT

-232 VDIERD
+232 VDVEHD
-238 SIPKVNGEV
+238 SIPKVNGEA

-255 IHVFEEIGKLI
+255 IDVFEEIGKLI
-266 GPKGADKSRLF
+266 GPKGVDKSRLF

-339 EQYMVGFSF
+339 EQYMIGFSF
-348 YEEKAGSGNLWYDIN
+348 YEERAGSGNLWYDIN
-363 TRKDEDTAN
+363 SRKDEDTAN

-395 VKGGIFSYAVDRDG
+395 IKGGIFSYAIDRDG
-409 VAHQPE
+409 VAHQPKQIAE
-415 KVAQQDKRS
+415 KDK
-424 QMQVDEITDN
+424 QNVKNNQPQIPEITDN

-439 YSVSKALKQVMLKDK
+439 YSVSKALKTVMLKDK

-470 EAVIAQV
+470 EAVMAQV

-509 LSQLDLIGLSRIT
+509 LAQLDLIGLSRIT

-529 PANMKSGKDT
+529 PANMKPGKDT

-548 KNSKEEPA
+548 KDNKEEPA
-556 TIPPVSLT
+556 TIPPVSLKV
-564 ISGLT
+564 SGLT

-612 NRQIFDVMRSTVS
+612 NRQIFDTMLSTVS
-625 NHVRS
+625 NHVGS
-630 NEQTVRFDKQ
+630 NEQTVKFDKQ
-640 KPTGHYPTTY
+640 KPTGHYPDTY
-650 GTTSLRLPKA
+650 GKTSLRLPVA

-667 SRLLFGTVTNQ
+667 SQLLFGTVTNQ

-684 EADYKAYQNQ
+684 EADYKAYQNH
-694 KIAGRNFVDPDY
+694 KIAGRSFVDSNY
-706 HYNNFKVSYDNY
+706 HYNNFKVSYENY
-718 TLTVTD
+718 TVKVTD

-730 TDKRLATDKEETYN
+730 TDKTLATDKEETYK

-785 DSVNARKVFD
+785 DPVNARKVFD
-795 GKIQSNLLTFDNQA
+795 GQLGSETDNISLGWDSKQ
-809 SIIFEIKDPSL
+809 SIIFKLKEDGLIKH
-820 AKYWRLF
+820 WRFF
-827 NDSSKDKDDYIKEA
+827 NDSARNPETTNKPIQEA
-841 KLEVFTGQLNAEA
+841 
-854 DVKTSLEKSGDWV
+854 
-867 TVSTYSGEEKVYS
+867 
-880 HSLDN
+880 
-885 ISAKY
+885 
-890 WRVTVDTKGG
+890 
-900 QYSSPSLPELQ
+900 
-911 ILGYPLPNADA
+911 
-922 IMKTVTA
+922 
-929 AKELSQQKDKFPQQ
+929 
-943 VLGEL
+943 
-948 ITKEAA
+948 
-954 VEASLTSKMFDIAV
+954 
-968 INTNV
+968 
-973 EALKNVVDECLAYDK
+973 
-988 NKETAFKATEDYRAA
+988 
-1003 VNRIKA
+1003 
-1009 ERVTAEEMAQFKDL
+1009 
-1023 TEKAAWLNSKIEA
+1023 
-1036 KLADRGYDTDLMG
+1036 
-1049 LVDKLTPIT
+1049 
-1058 EALKLFA
+1058 
-1065 K
+1065 

>member
-1 MDKRLLVKRTLGCVC
+1 MDKHLLVKRTLGCVC
-16 AATMMGATLVTHHDS
+16 AATLMGAALATHHDS
-31 LNTVIA
+31 LNTVKA
-37 EEKTVQVQKELPFID
+37 EEKTVQVQKELSSID

-67 ELSKVGEA
+67 ELSKEKVPE
-75 SQKVKE
+75 KVKE

-93 QALAEMKIPEKIP
+93 QELTKMKIPEKIP

-125 TSDPSEK
+125 TSDPTEK

-145 DLAFVFHDWTKDY
+145 DLAFIFHDWTKDY

-197 AEDASKYPNT
+197 AEDTSKYPNT

-232 VDIERD
+232 VDVEHD
-238 SIPKVNGEV
+238 SIPKVNGKA

-255 IHVFEEIGKLI
+255 IDVFEEIGKLI
-266 GPKGADKSRLF
+266 GPKGVDKSRLF

-298 DLLLVQVYG
+298 NLLLVQIYG
-307 ARGEQGEFQNDTKL
+307 SQGEKGVFQNDTKL
-321 VTETPEER
+321 VTDTPEER

-339 EQYMVGFSF
+339 EQYMIGFSF
-348 YEEKAGSGNLWYDIN
+348 YEESAGSGNLWYDIN
-363 TRKDEDTAN
+363 SRKDEDKAN

-395 VKGGIFSYAVDRDG
+395 VKGGIFSYAIDRDG

-424 QMQVDEITDN
+424 QTQVDEITDN

-439 YSVSKALKQVMLKDK
+439 YSVSKALKTVMLKDK

-470 EAVIAQV
+470 EAVMAQV

-509 LSQLDLIGLSRIT
+509 LAQLDLIGLSRIT
-522 KLDRSVL
+522 KLDQSVL
-529 PANMKSGKDT
+529 PANMKPGKDT

-548 KNSKEEPA
+548 KDNKEEPA
-556 TIPPVSLT
+556 TIPPVSLKV
-564 ISGLT
+564 SGLT
-569 GLKELDLSGFDRET
+569 GLKALDLSGFDRET

-612 NRQIFDVMRSTVS
+612 NRQIFDTMLSTVS
-625 NHVRS
+625 NHVGS
-630 NEQTVRFDKQ
+630 NEQTVKFDKQ
-640 KPTGHYPTTY
+640 KPTGHYPDTY
-650 GTTSLRLPKA
+650 GKTSLRLPVA

-667 SRLLFGTVTNQ
+667 SQLLFGTVTNQ

-684 EADYKAYQNQ
+684 EADYKAYQNH
-694 KIAGRNFVDPDY
+694 KIAGRSFVDSNY
-706 HYNNFKVSYDNY
+706 HYNNFKVSYENY
-718 TLTVTD
+718 TVKVTD

-730 TDKRLATDKEETYN
+730 TDKTLATDKEETYK

-773 LAEGATVIGGSA
+773 LAAGATVIKSEN
-785 DSVNARKVFD
+785 DENAKKVFN
-795 GKIQSNLLTFDNQA
+795 GIMEYNPISTQNRA
-809 SIIFEIKDPSL
+809 SIIFEMKDPSL

-827 NDSSKDKDDYIKEA
+827 NDSSKDKKDYIKEA

-854 DVKTSLEKSGDWV
+854 DVKTSLEKSDDWQ
-867 TVSTYSGEEKVYS
+867 TVSTYSGQEQVFS
-880 HSLDN
+880 HALDN

-890 WRVTVDTKGG
+890 WRITVDTKGG
-900 QYSSPSLPELQ
+900 NYSWPSLPELQ
-911 ILGYPLPNADA
+911 ILGYPLPNADT
-922 IMKTVTA
+922 IMKTVTT
-929 AKELSQQKDKFPQQ
+929 AKGLSQQKDKFSQKM
-943 VLGEL
+943 LDEL
-948 ITKEAA
+948 K
-954 VEASLTSKMFDIAV
+954 
-968 INTNV
+968 
-973 EALKNVVDECLAYDK
+973 
-988 NKETAFKATEDYRAA
+988 
-1003 VNRIKA
+1003 IK
-1009 ERVTAEEMAQFKDL
+1009 EMAL
-1023 TEKAAWLNSKIEA
+1023 ETSLNSKIFDVTA
-1036 KLADRGYDTDLMG
+1036 INANAG
-1049 LVDKLTPIT
+1049 V
-1058 EALKLFA
+1058 LKDCIEKRQLL
-1065 K
+1065 KK

>member
-1 MDKRLLVKRTLGCVC
+1 MDKHLLVKRTLGCVC
-16 AATMMGATLVTHHDS
+16 AATLMGAALATHHDS
-31 LNTVIA
+31 LNTVKA
-37 EEKTVQVQKELPFID
+37 EEKTVQVQKELPSID

-67 ELSKVGEA
+67 ELSKAGQE
-75 SQKVKE
+75 SQKGKE

-93 QALAEMKIPEKIP
+93 QELAKMKIPEKIP

-125 TSDPSEK
+125 TSDPTEK

-145 DLAFVFHDWTKDY
+145 DLAFIFHDWTKDY

-197 AEDASKYPNT
+197 AEDTSKYPNT

-232 VDIERD
+232 VDVEHD
-238 SIPKVNGEV
+238 SIPKVDKKEDTAGVE
-247 SDENLKRS
+247 RS
-255 IHVFEEIGKLI
+255 IQVFEEIGKLI

-307 ARGEQGEFQNDTKL
+307 ARGEQGEFQNDTRL

-339 EQYMVGFSF
+339 EQYMIGFSF
-348 YEEKAGSGNLWYDIN
+348 YEERAGSGNLWYDIN
-363 TRKDEDTAN
+363 SRKDEDKAN

-395 VKGGIFSYAVDRDG
+395 VKGGIFSYAIDRDG
-409 VAHQPE
+409 VAHQPKQIAE
-415 KVAQQDKRS
+415 KDK
-424 QMQVDEITDN
+424 QNVKNNQPQIPEITDN

-439 YSVSKALKQVMLKDK
+439 YSVSKALKTVMLKDK

-470 EAVIAQV
+470 EAVMAQV

-509 LSQLDLIGLSRIT
+509 LAQLDLIGLSRIT
-522 KLDRSVL
+522 KLDQSVL
-529 PANMKSGKDT
+529 PANMKPGKDT

-548 KNSKEEPA
+548 KDNKEEPA
-556 TIPPVSLT
+556 TIPPVSLKV
-564 ISGLT
+564 SGLT

-612 NRQIFDVMRSTVS
+612 NRQIFDTMLSTIN
-625 NHVRS
+625 NHVGS
-630 NEQTVRFDKQ
+630 NEQTVKFDKQ
-640 KPTGHYPTTY
+640 KPTGHYPDTY
-650 GTTSLRLPKA
+650 GKTSLHLPVA

-667 SRLLFGTVTNQ
+667 SQLLFGTVTNQ

-684 EADYKAYQNQ
+684 EADYKAYQNH
-694 KIAGRNFVDPDY
+694 KIAGRSFVDSNY
-706 HYNNFKVSYDNY
+706 HYNNFKVSYENY
-718 TLTVTD
+718 TVKVTD

-730 TDKRLATDKEETYN
+730 TDKTLATDTDKEETYK

-785 DSVNARKVFD
+785 DSQAALKAFD
-795 GKIQSNLLTFDNQA
+795 GVIEYNPISTQNRA
-809 SIIFEIKDPSL
+809 SIIFEMKDPSL

-827 NDSSKDKDDYIKEA
+827 NDSSKDKKDYIKEA

-854 DVKTSLEKSGDWV
+854 DVKTSLEKSDDWQ
-867 TVSTYSGEEKVYS
+867 TVSTYSGQEQVFS
-880 HSLDN
+880 HALDN

-890 WRVTVDTKGG
+890 WRITVDTKGG
-900 QYSSPSLPELQ
+900 NYSWPSLPELQ
-911 ILGYPLPNADA
+911 ILGYPLPNADT
-922 IMKTVTA
+922 IMKTVTT
-929 AKELSQQKDKFPQQ
+929 AKGLSQQKDKFSQKM
-943 VLGEL
+943 LDEL
-948 ITKEAA
+948 K
-954 VEASLTSKMFDIAV
+954 
-968 INTNV
+968 
-973 EALKNVVDECLAYDK
+973 
-988 NKETAFKATEDYRAA
+988 
-1003 VNRIKA
+1003 IK
-1009 ERVTAEEMAQFKDL
+1009 EMAL
-1023 TEKAAWLNSKIEA
+1023 ETSLNSKIFDVTA
-1036 KLADRGYDTDLMG
+1036 INANAG
-1049 LVDKLTPIT
+1049 V
-1058 EALKLFA
+1058 LKDCIEKRQLL
-1065 K
+1065 KK

>member
-1 MDKRLLVKRTLGCVC
+1 MDKHLLVKRTLGCVC
-16 AATMMGATLVTHHDS
+16 AATLMGAALATHHDS
-31 LNTVIA
+31 LNTVKA
-37 EEKTVQVQKELPFID
+37 EEKTVQVQKELPSID

-67 ELSKVGEA
+67 ELSKAGQE

-93 QALAEMKIPEKIP
+93 QELAKMKIPEKIP

-125 TSDPSEK
+125 TSDPTEK

-145 DLAFVFHDWTKDY
+145 DLAFIFHDWTKDY

-197 AEDASKYPNT
+197 AEDTNKYPNT

-232 VDIERD
+232 VDVEHD
-238 SIPKVNGEV
+238 SIPKVNGKA

-255 IHVFEEIGKLI
+255 IQVFEEIGKLI
-266 GPKGADKSRLF
+266 GPKGVDKSRLF

-298 DLLLVQVYG
+298 NLLLVQIYG
-307 ARGEQGEFQNDTKL
+307 SQGEKGVFQNDTKL
-321 VTETPEER
+321 VTDTPEER

-339 EQYMVGFSF
+339 EQYMIGFSF
-348 YEEKAGSGNLWYDIN
+348 YEENAQEGNLWYDIN
-363 TRKDEDTAN
+363 SRKDEDTAN
-372 GINTDITGTRA
+372 GINSDITGTRA

-395 VKGGIFSYAVDRDG
+395 VKGGIFSYAIDRDG
-409 VAHQPE
+409 VAHP
-415 KVAQQDKRS
+415 KKNGYKNPKL
-424 QMQVDEITDN
+424 DN
-434 IFHSD
+434 IVTSD
-439 YSVSKALKQVMLKDK
+439 YSVSKALKTVMLKDK

-470 EAVIAQV
+470 EAVMAQV

-509 LSQLDLIGLSRIT
+509 LAQLDLIGLSCIT
-522 KLDRSVL
+522 KLDQSVL
-529 PANMKSGKDT
+529 PANMKPGKDT

-548 KNSKEEPA
+548 KDNKEEPA
-556 TIPPVSLT
+556 TIPPVSLKV
-564 ISGLT
+564 SGLT

-612 NRQIFDVMRSTVS
+612 NRQIFDTMLSTVS
-625 NHVRS
+625 NHVGS
-630 NEQTVRFDKQ
+630 NKQTVKFDKQ
-640 KPTGHYPTTY
+640 KPTGHYPDTY
-650 GTTSLRLPKA
+650 GKTSLRLPVANEKV
-660 EGNIDLQ
+660 DLQ
-667 SRLLFGTVTNQ
+667 SQLLFGTVTNQ

-684 EADYKAYQNQ
+684 EADYKAYQNH
-694 KIAGRNFVDPDY
+694 KIAGRSFVDSNY
-706 HYNNFKVSYDNY
+706 HYNNFKVSYENY
-718 TLTVTD
+718 TVKVTD

-730 TDKRLATDKEETYN
+730 TDKTLATDKEETYK

-773 LAEGATVIGGSA
+773 LAEGATVIKSEN
-785 DSVNARKVFD
+785 DENAKKVFN
-795 GKIQSNLLTFDNQA
+795 GIMEYNPISTQNRA

-827 NDSSKDKDDYIKEA
+827 NDSSKDKKDYIKEA

-854 DVKTSLEKSGDWV
+854 DVKTSLEKSDDWQ
-867 TVSTYSGEEKVYS
+867 TVSTYSGQEQVFS
-880 HSLDN
+880 HALDN

-890 WRVTVDTKGG
+890 WRITVDTKGG
-900 QYSSPSLPELQ
+900 NYSWPSLPELQ
-911 ILGYPLPNADA
+911 ILGYPLPNADT
-922 IMKTVTA
+922 IMKTVTT
-929 AKELSQQKDKFPQQ
+929 AKGLSQQKDKFSQKM
-943 VLGEL
+943 LDEL
-948 ITKEAA
+948 K
-954 VEASLTSKMFDIAV
+954 
-968 INTNV
+968 
-973 EALKNVVDECLAYDK
+973 
-988 NKETAFKATEDYRAA
+988 
-1003 VNRIKA
+1003 IK
-1009 ERVTAEEMAQFKDL
+1009 EMAL
-1023 TEKAAWLNSKIEA
+1023 ETSLNSKIFDVTA
-1036 KLADRGYDTDLMG
+1036 INANAG
-1049 LVDKLTPIT
+1049 V
-1058 EALKLFA
+1058 LKDCIEKRQLL
-1065 K
+1065 KK

>member
-1 MDKRLLVKRTLGCVC
+1 MDKHLLVKRTLGCVC
-16 AATMMGATLVTHHDS
+16 AATLMGAALATHHDS
-31 LNTVIA
+31 LNTVKA
-37 EEKTVQVQKELPFID
+37 EEKTVQVQKELSSID

-67 ELSKVGEA
+67 ELSKAGQE

-93 QALAEMKIPEKIP
+93 QELAKMKIPEKIP

-125 TSDPSEK
+125 TSDPTEK

-145 DLAFVFHDWTKDY
+145 DLAFIFHDWTKDY

-197 AEDASKYPNT
+197 AEDTSKYPNT

-232 VDIERD
+232 VDVEHD
-238 SIPKVNGEV
+238 SIPKVDKKEDTAGVE
-247 SDENLKRS
+247 RS
-255 IHVFEEIGKLI
+255 IQVFEEIGKLI

-307 ARGEQGEFQNDTKL
+307 ARGEKGVFQNDTKL
-321 VTETPEER
+321 VTDTPEER

-339 EQYMVGFSF
+339 EQYMIGFSF
-348 YEEKAGSGNLWYDIN
+348 YEERAGSGNLWYDIN
-363 TRKDEDTAN
+363 SRKDDDKAN

-395 VKGGIFSYAVDRDG
+395 VKGGIFSYAIDRDG

-424 QMQVDEITDN
+424 QTQVDEITDN

-439 YSVSKALKQVMLKDK
+439 YSVSKALKTVMLKDK

-470 EAVIAQV
+470 EAVMAQV

-509 LSQLDLIGLSRIT
+509 LAQLDLIGLSRIT
-522 KLDRSVL
+522 KLDQSVL
-529 PANMKSGKDT
+529 PANMKPGKDT

-548 KNSKEEPA
+548 QDNKEEPA
-556 TIPPVSLT
+556 TIPPVSLKV
-564 ISGLT
+564 SGLT

-612 NRQIFDVMRSTVS
+612 NRQIFDTMLSTVS
-625 NHVRS
+625 NHVGS
-630 NEQTVRFDKQ
+630 NKQTVKFDKQ
-640 KPTGHYPTTY
+640 KPTGHYPDTY
-650 GTTSLRLPKA
+650 GKTSLRLPVANEKV
-660 EGNIDLQ
+660 DLQ
-667 SRLLFGTVTNQ
+667 SQLLFGTVTNQ

-684 EADYKAYQNQ
+684 EADYKAYQNH
-694 KIAGRNFVDPDY
+694 KIAGRSFVDSNY
-706 HYNNFKVSYDNY
+706 HYNNFKVSYENY
-718 TLTVTD
+718 TVKVTD

-730 TDKRLATDKEETYN
+730 TDKTLATDKEETYK

-773 LAEGATVIGGSA
+773 LAAGATVIKSEN
-785 DSVNARKVFD
+785 DENAKKVFN
-795 GKIQSNLLTFDNQA
+795 GIMEYNPISTQNRA
-809 SIIFEIKDPSL
+809 SIIFEMKDPSL

-827 NDSSKDKDDYIKEA
+827 NNSSKGEDDYIKEA

-854 DVKTSLEKSGDWV
+854 DVKTSLEKSDDWQ
-867 TVSTYSGEEKVYS
+867 TVSTYSGQEQVFS
-880 HSLDN
+880 HALDN

-890 WRVTVDTKGG
+890 WRITVDNKKN
-900 QYSSPSLPELQ
+900 QYGYVSLPELQ
-911 ILGYPLPNADA
+911 ILGYPLPNADT
-922 IMKTVTA
+922 IMKTVTT
-929 AKELSQQKDKFPQQ
+929 AKGLSQQKDKFSQKM
-943 VLGEL
+943 LDEL
-948 ITKEAA
+948 K
-954 VEASLTSKMFDIAV
+954 
-968 INTNV
+968 
-973 EALKNVVDECLAYDK
+973 
-988 NKETAFKATEDYRAA
+988 
-1003 VNRIKA
+1003 IK
-1009 ERVTAEEMAQFKDL
+1009 EMAL
-1023 TEKAAWLNSKIEA
+1023 ETSLNSKIFDVTA
-1036 KLADRGYDTDLMG
+1036 INANAG
-1049 LVDKLTPIT
+1049 V
-1058 EALKLFA
+1058 LKDCIEKRQLL
-1065 K
+1065 KK

>member
-1 MDKRLLVKRTLGCVC
+1 MDKHLLVKRTLGCVC
-16 AATMMGATLVTHHDS
+16 AATLMGAALATHHDS
-31 LNTVIA
+31 LNTVKA
-37 EEKTVQVQKELPFID
+37 EEKTVQVQKELSSID

-67 ELSKVGEA
+67 ELSKEKVPE
-75 SQKVKE
+75 KVKE

-93 QALAEMKIPEKIP
+93 QELTKMKIPEKIP

-125 TSDPSEK
+125 TSDPTEK

-145 DLAFVFHDWTKDY
+145 DLAFIFHDWTKDY

-197 AEDASKYPNT
+197 AEDTSKYPNT

-232 VDIERD
+232 VDVEHD
-238 SIPKVNGEV
+238 SIPKVNGKA

-255 IHVFEEIGKLI
+255 IDVFEEIGKLI
-266 GPKGADKSRLF
+266 GPKGVDKSRLF

-339 EQYMVGFSF
+339 EQYMIGFSF
-348 YEEKAGSGNLWYDIN
+348 YEERAGSGNLWYDIN
-363 TRKDEDTAN
+363 SRKDDDKAN

-395 VKGGIFSYAVDRDG
+395 VKGGIFSYAIDRDG
-409 VAHQPE
+409 VAHQPKQIAE
-415 KVAQQDKRS
+415 KDK
-424 QMQVDEITDN
+424 QNVKNNQPQIPEITDN

-439 YSVSKALKQVMLKDK
+439 YSVSKALKTVMLKDK

-470 EAVIAQV
+470 EAVMAQV

-509 LSQLDLIGLSRIT
+509 LAQLDLIGLSRIT
-522 KLDRSVL
+522 KLDQSVL
-529 PANMKSGKDT
+529 PANMKPGKDT

-548 KNSKEEPA
+548 KDNKEEPA
-556 TIPPVSLT
+556 TIPPVSLKV
-564 ISGLT
+564 SGLT
-569 GLKELDLSGFDRET
+569 GLKELDLSGFDRDT

-612 NRQIFDVMRSTVS
+612 NRQIFDTMLSTIS
-625 NHVRS
+625 NHVGS
-630 NEQTVRFDKQ
+630 NEQTVKFDKQ
-640 KPTGHYPTTY
+640 KPTGHYPDTY
-650 GTTSLRLPKA
+650 GKTSLRLPVA

-667 SRLLFGTVTNQ
+667 SQLLFGTVTNQ

-684 EADYKAYQNQ
+684 EADYKAYQNH
-694 KIAGRNFVDPDY
+694 KIAGRSFVDSNY
-706 HYNNFKVSYDNY
+706 HYNNFKVSYENY
-718 TLTVTD
+718 TVKVTD

-730 TDKRLATDKEETYN
+730 TDKTLATDKEETYK

-785 DSVNARKVFD
+785 DSQAALKAFD
-795 GKIQSNLLTFDNQA
+795 GVIEYNPISTQNRA
-809 SIIFEIKDPSL
+809 SIIFEMKDPSL

-827 NDSSKDKDDYIKEA
+827 NDSSKGEDDYIKEA

-854 DVKTSLEKSGDWV
+854 DVKTSLEKSDDWQ
-867 TVSTYSGEEKVYS
+867 TVSTYSGQEQVFS
-880 HSLDN
+880 HALDN

-900 QYSSPSLPELQ
+900 NYSWPSLPELQ
-911 ILGYPLPNADA
+911 ILGYPLPNADT
-922 IMKTVTA
+922 IMKTVTT
-929 AKELSQQKDKFPQQ
+929 AKELSQQKDKFSQKI
-943 VLGEL
+943 LDEL
-948 ITKEAA
+948 K
-954 VEASLTSKMFDIAV
+954 
-968 INTNV
+968 
-973 EALKNVVDECLAYDK
+973 
-988 NKETAFKATEDYRAA
+988 
-1003 VNRIKA
+1003 IK
-1009 ERVTAEEMAQFKDL
+1009 EMAL
-1023 TEKAAWLNSKIEA
+1023 ETSLNSKIFDVTA
-1036 KLADRGYDTDLMG
+1036 IDANAG
-1049 LVDKLTPIT
+1049 V
-1058 EALKLFA
+1058 LKDCIEKRQLL
-1065 K
+1065 KK

>member
-1 MDKRLLVKRTLGCVC
+1 MDKHLLVKRTLGCVC
-16 AATMMGATLVTHHDS
+16 AATLMGAALATHHDS
-31 LNTVIA
+31 LNTVKA
-37 EEKTVQVQKELPFID
+37 EEKTVQVQKELSSID

-67 ELSKVGEA
+67 ELSKEKVPE
-75 SQKVKE
+75 KVKE

-93 QALAEMKIPEKIP
+93 QELTKMKIPEKIP

-125 TSDPSEK
+125 TSDPTEK

-145 DLAFVFHDWTKDY
+145 DLAFIFHDWTKDY

-197 AEDASKYPNT
+197 AEDTSKYPNT

-232 VDIERD
+232 VDVEHD
-238 SIPKVNGEV
+238 SIPKVNGKA

-255 IHVFEEIGKLI
+255 IDVFEEIGKLI
-266 GPKGADKSRLF
+266 GPKGVDKSRLF

-339 EQYMVGFSF
+339 EQYMIGFSF
-348 YEEKAGSGNLWYDIN
+348 YEERAGSGNLWYDIN
-363 TRKDEDTAN
+363 SRKDDDKAN

-395 VKGGIFSYAVDRDG
+395 VKGGIFSYAIDRDG
-409 VAHQPE
+409 VAHQPKQIAE
-415 KVAQQDKRS
+415 KDK
-424 QMQVDEITDN
+424 QNVKNNQPQIPEITDN

-439 YSVSKALKQVMLKDK
+439 YSVSKALKTVMLKDK

-470 EAVIAQV
+470 EAVMAQV

-509 LSQLDLIGLSRIT
+509 LAQLDLIGLSRIT
-522 KLDRSVL
+522 KLDQSVL
-529 PANMKSGKDT
+529 PANMKPGKDA

-548 KNSKEEPA
+548 KDNKEEPA
-556 TIPPVSLT
+556 TIPPVSLKV
-564 ISGLT
+564 SGLT

-612 NRQIFDVMRSTVS
+612 NRQIFDTMLSTIS
-625 NHVRS
+625 NHVGS
-630 NEQTVRFDKQ
+630 NEQTVKFDKQ
-640 KPTGHYPTTY
+640 KPTGHYPDTY
-650 GTTSLRLPKA
+650 GKTSLRLPVA

-667 SRLLFGTVTNQ
+667 SQLLFGTVTNQ

-684 EADYKAYQNQ
+684 EADYKAYQNH
-694 KIAGRNFVDPDY
+694 KIAGRSFVDSNY
-706 HYNNFKVSYDNY
+706 HYNNFKVSYENY
-718 TLTVTD
+718 TVKVTD

-730 TDKRLATDKEETYN
+730 TDKTLATDKEETYK

-785 DSVNARKVFD
+785 DSQAALKAFD
-795 GKIQSNLLTFDNQA
+795 GVIEYNPISTQNRA
-809 SIIFEIKDPSL
+809 SIIFEMKDPSL

-827 NDSSKDKDDYIKEA
+827 NDSSKGEDDYIKEA

-854 DVKTSLEKSGDWV
+854 DVKTSLEKSDDWQ
-867 TVSTYSGEEKVYS
+867 TVSTYSGQEQVFS
-880 HSLDN
+880 HALDN

-900 QYSSPSLPELQ
+900 NYSWPSLPELQ
-911 ILGYPLPNADA
+911 ILGYPLPNADT
-922 IMKTVTA
+922 IMKTVTT
-929 AKELSQQKDKFPQQ
+929 AKELSQQKDKFSQKI
-943 VLGEL
+943 LDEL
-948 ITKEAA
+948 K
-954 VEASLTSKMFDIAV
+954 
-968 INTNV
+968 
-973 EALKNVVDECLAYDK
+973 
-988 NKETAFKATEDYRAA
+988 
-1003 VNRIKA
+1003 IK
-1009 ERVTAEEMAQFKDL
+1009 EMAL
-1023 TEKAAWLNSKIEA
+1023 ETSLNSKIFDVTA
-1036 KLADRGYDTDLMG
+1036 IDANAG
-1049 LVDKLTPIT
+1049 V
-1058 EALKLFA
+1058 LKDCIEKRQLL
-1065 K
+1065 KK

>member
-1 MDKRLLVKRTLGCVC
+1 MDKHLLVKRTLGCVC
-16 AATMMGATLVTHHDS
+16 AATLMGAALATHHDS
-31 LNTVIA
+31 LNTVKA
-37 EEKTVQVQKELPFID
+37 EEKTVQVQKELSSID

-67 ELSKVGEA
+67 ELSKAGQE

-93 QALAEMKIPEKIP
+93 QELAKMKIPEKIP

-125 TSDPSEK
+125 TSDPTEK

-145 DLAFVFHDWTKDY
+145 DLAFIFHDWTKDY

-197 AEDASKYPNT
+197 AEDTSKYPNT

-232 VDIERD
+232 VDVEHD
-238 SIPKVNGEV
+238 SIPKVNGKA

-255 IHVFEEIGKLI
+255 IQVFEEIGKLI
-266 GPKGADKSRLF
+266 GPKGVDKSRLF

-298 DLLLVQVYG
+298 NLLLVQVYG
-307 ARGEQGEFQNDTKL
+307 SQGEKGGWEPVSNRPEKTM
-321 VTETPEER
+321 EER

-339 EQYMVGFSF
+339 EQYMIGFSF
-348 YEEKAGSGNLWYDIN
+348 YEERAGSGNLWYDIN
-363 TRKDEDTAN
+363 VEDESN
-372 GINTDITGTRA
+372 PNVGKEIKGTRA
-383 ERYARWQPKTGG
+383 ERYAKWQPKTGG

-409 VAHQPE
+409 VAHP
-415 KVAQQDKRS
+415 KKNGYKNPKL
-424 QMQVDEITDN
+424 DN
-434 IFHSD
+434 IVTSD
-439 YSVSKALKQVMLKDK
+439 YSVSKALKTVMLKDK

-470 EAVIAQV
+470 EAVMAQV

-509 LSQLDLIGLSRIT
+509 LAQLDLIGLSRIT
-522 KLDRSVL
+522 KLDQSVL
-529 PANMKSGKDT
+529 PANMKPGKDT

-548 KNSKEEPA
+548 KDNKEEPA
-556 TIPPVSLT
+556 TIPPVSLKV
-564 ISGLT
+564 SGLT

-612 NRQIFDVMRSTVS
+612 NRQIFDTMLSTVS
-625 NHVRS
+625 NHVGS
-630 NEQTVRFDKQ
+630 NEQTVKFDKQ
-640 KPTGHYPTTY
+640 KPTGHYPDTY
-650 GTTSLRLPKA
+650 GKTSLRLPVA

-667 SRLLFGTVTNQ
+667 SQLLFGTVTNQ

-684 EADYKAYQNQ
+684 EADYKAYQNH
-694 KIAGRNFVDPDY
+694 KIAGRSFVDSNY
-706 HYNNFKVSYDNY
+706 HYNNFKVSYENY
-718 TLTVTD
+718 TVKVTD

-730 TDKRLATDKEETYN
+730 TDKTLATDKEETYK

-773 LAEGATVIGGSA
+773 LAAGATVIKSEN
-785 DSVNARKVFD
+785 DENAKKVFN
-795 GKIQSNLLTFDNQA
+795 GIMEYNPLSFNNKS
-809 SIIFEIKDPSL
+809 SIIFEMKDPSL

-827 NDSSKDKDDYIKEA
+827 NDSSKGKDDYIKEA

-854 DVKTSLEKSGDWV
+854 DVKTSLEKSDDWQ
-867 TVSTYSGEEKVYS
+867 TVSTYSGQEQVFS
-880 HSLDN
+880 HALDN

-890 WRVTVDTKGG
+890 WRITVDNKKN
-900 QYSSPSLPELQ
+900 QYGCVSLPELQ
-911 ILGYPLPNADA
+911 ILGYPLPNTDT

-929 AKELSQQKDKFPQQ
+929 AKELSQQKDKFSQKM
-943 VLGEL
+943 LDEL
-948 ITKEAA
+948 K
-954 VEASLTSKMFDIAV
+954 
-968 INTNV
+968 
-973 EALKNVVDECLAYDK
+973 
-988 NKETAFKATEDYRAA
+988 
-1003 VNRIKA
+1003 IK
-1009 ERVTAEEMAQFKDL
+1009 EMAL
-1023 TEKAAWLNSKIEA
+1023 ETSLNSKIFDVTA
-1036 KLADRGYDTDLMG
+1036 INANAG
-1049 LVDKLTPIT
+1049 V
-1058 EALKLFA
+1058 LKDCIEKRQLL
-1065 K
+1065 KK